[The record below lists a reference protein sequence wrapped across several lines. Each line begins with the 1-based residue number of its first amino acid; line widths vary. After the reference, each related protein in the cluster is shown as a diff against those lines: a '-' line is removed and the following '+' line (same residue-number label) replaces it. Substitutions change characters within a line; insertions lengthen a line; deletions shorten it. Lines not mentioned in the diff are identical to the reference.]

1 MTFTVNGKMFDAV
14 PRPGQCLRTF
24 LRELGWFG
32 VKKGCDAGDC
42 GACTVWLDGKPIH
55 SCLFPAQRI
64 GSHSVT
70 TIEGLAQNGELH
82 PMQAQFLAA
91 QGFQCG
97 FCTAGMIMTAASL
110 SEEAKQELPRVL
122 KGSLCRCT
130 GYRAI
135 EDAILGRRRVEADSP
150 GKSVGRS
157 LANPLGK
164 SIVTGQARYTADVV
178 MDGMLYI
185 KVLRSPHAHA
195 RIKAIRKESA
205 MRVKGVLRVY
215 TWEDVPRR
223 LYSSATHEDFTVDP
237 NDSYM
242 LDNVVRFVGQRIAAV
257 VAESEGAAEEAAGLI
272 EVDYELLPAVLD
284 PEAAMEPEAPA
295 IHGEKGVES
304 RIEYPARN
312 ILRSIHGENGNVE
325 AGFAAADVVY
335 EGEFETH
342 RQQHVHLE
350 THTAISY
357 LTEDDRLHVRTSTQT
372 PFLTKAKLAYLL
384 GLPPAKV
391 HVYTERVG
399 GGFGAKQEVLCE
411 ELCAFA
417 TLDLRR
423 PVKWEF
429 TRSEQFIGATTRH
442 PYKMR
447 VKLGATWDGTLTAM
461 YLRAVSN
468 TGAYGNHGGE
478 VLGHSLNESI
488 ALYRCPN
495 KKADGYAVYTNTVP
509 SGAFRGYGITQT
521 NFGVECAM
529 DELARKLE
537 VDPADLRRKNMI
549 RPGDTVLSIWNGP
562 SDIVIG
568 SYGLE
573 ECLDR
578 TEHALASGRGKVKK
592 EGNDWLEGKGIAISM
607 LDCAPPTEHRSE
619 ARIDLLA
626 DGRYHLAIGSTE
638 FGNGTITVHRQI
650 AATVLG
656 CGVERVLVTN
666 ADTDK
671 SGHDTGTFA
680 STGLVIGG
688 AAVQKAATVLRDQL
702 LQLASRYSGM
712 PLSRCILGDGAL
724 KCEGIA
730 LSLTEI
736 YERATADGIK
746 LNAFRKAYASP
757 RSVSFNVHGFRLAVH
772 RVTGEID
779 ILQSV
784 HAADAGTVM
793 NPLQCKGQIE
803 GGVAQGIG
811 WSMIENM
818 FFDESGAV
826 TNPTLRNYRIPAFA
840 DIPRTEVYFAT
851 TTDTVGPMGSKPMS
865 ESPVNPVAA
874 AMANALADAT
884 GIRFAKL
891 PFTPPRLFEQLRTL
905 QREAETGV
913 AEPGVAGVTGVQEL
927 QNAKLSGVEEGYVA
941 LIEDE

>member
-1 MTFTVNGKMFDAV
+1 MTFTVNGKGFDVA

-55 SCLFPAQRI
+55 SCLYPAQRI

-82 PMQAQFLAA
+82 PMQTQFLAA
-91 QGFQCG
+91 QGYQCG

-110 SEEAKQELPRVL
+110 SEEAKQDLPRVL

-135 EDAILGRRRVEADSP
+135 EESILGQTTVEADSP
-150 GKSVGRS
+150 GQSVGRS

-178 MDGMLYI
+178 MEGMLHI

-195 RIKAIRKESA
+195 RIKAFRKERA
-205 MRVKGVLRVY
+205 MRVKGVHRIY

-223 LYSSATHEDFTVDP
+223 LYSSATHEDFNSDP

-242 LDNVVRFVGQRIAAV
+242 LDDVVRFVGQRVAAV
-257 VAESEGAAEEAAGLI
+257 VAESEAAAEEATSLI
-272 EVDYELLPAVLD
+272 EVDYELLPAISD
-284 PEAAMEPEAPA
+284 PEAAMAPGAPA

-325 AGFAAADVVY
+325 EGFAAADVVY

-357 LTEDDRLHVRTSTQT
+357 LTEDGRLHLRTSTQT

-391 HVYTERVG
+391 HVYAERVG

-447 VKLGATWDGTLTAM
+447 VKLGAKFDGTLTAM
-461 YLRAVSN
+461 YLRAVTN

-495 KKADGYAVYTNTVP
+495 KKADGYSVYTNTVP

-521 NFGVECAM
+521 SFGIECAM

-537 VDPADLRRKNMI
+537 MDPVDLRRKNMI

-573 ECLDR
+573 ECLDL
-578 TEHALASGRGKVKK
+578 TENALASGRGKVKK
-592 EGNDWLEGKGIAISM
+592 EDDDWLEGKGIAISM

-626 DGRYHLAIGSTE
+626 DGRYHLAIGSAE

-702 LQLASRYSGM
+702 LQLASRYTGM
-712 PLSRCILGDGAL
+712 PLSRCILGNGTL
-724 KCEGIA
+724 ECGGSA
-730 LSLTEI
+730 LSLTDI
-736 YERATADGIK
+736 YAAGDRRRHQAERP
-746 LNAFRKAYASP
+746 S
-757 RSVSFNVHGFRLAVH
+757 
-772 RVTGEID
+772 
-779 ILQSV
+779 
-784 HAADAGTVM
+784 
-793 NPLQCKGQIE
+793 
-803 GGVAQGIG
+803 QG
-811 WSMIENM
+811 
-818 FFDESGAV
+818 
-826 TNPTLRNYRIPAFA
+826 LRQ
-840 DIPRTEVYFAT
+840 
-851 TTDTVGPMGSKPMS
+851 
-865 ESPVNPVAA
+865 SPVSLV
-874 AMANALADAT
+874 
-884 GIRFAKL
+884 
-891 PFTPPRLFEQLRTL
+891 
-905 QREAETGV
+905 QRPWIQARG
-913 AEPGVAGVTGVQEL
+913 APG
-927 QNAKLSGVEEGYVA
+927 NRR
-941 LIEDE
+941 D

>member
-1 MTFTVNGKMFDAV
+1 M
-14 PRPGQCLRTF
+14 
-24 LRELGWFG
+24 
-32 VKKGCDAGDC
+32 
-42 GACTVWLDGKPIH
+42 
-55 SCLFPAQRI
+55 
-64 GSHSVT
+64 
-70 TIEGLAQNGELH
+70 LH
-82 PMQAQFLAA
+82 
-91 QGFQCG
+91 
-97 FCTAGMIMTAASL
+97 
-110 SEEAKQELPRVL
+110 
-122 KGSLCRCT
+122 
-130 GYRAI
+130 
-135 EDAILGRRRVEADSP
+135 
-150 GKSVGRS
+150 
-157 LANPLGK
+157 
-164 SIVTGQARYTADVV
+164 
-178 MDGMLYI
+178 I
-185 KVLRSPHAHA
+185 KVLRAPHAHA
-195 RIKAIRKESA
+195 RIQAIHKEKALQVE
-205 MRVKGVLRVY
+205 GVHRVY

-223 LYSSATHEDFTVDP
+223 LYTSATHEDFNVDP

-242 LDNVVRFVGQRIAAV
+242 LDNVVRFIGQRVAAV
-257 VAESEGAAEEAAGLI
+257 VAESEAAAEEGASLI
-272 EVDYELLPAVLD
+272 EVDYEVLPAVFD
-284 PEAAMEPEAPA
+284 PEDAMKPGAPLV
-295 IHGEKGVES
+295 HSDKGVDS
-304 RIEYPARN
+304 RIQHPDRN
-312 ILRSIHGENGNVE
+312 ILREIHGENGNVE
-325 AGFAAADVVY
+325 AGFAAAHVVY
-335 EGEFETH
+335 EGEFETP

-350 THTAISY
+350 THTSISY
-357 LTEDDRLHVRTSTQT
+357 LTEDGRLHLRTSTQT

-384 GLPPAKV
+384 GLFPDKV
-391 HVYTERVG
+391 HVYSERVG
-399 GGFGAKQEVLCE
+399 GGFGAKQEMLCE
-411 ELCAFA
+411 DLCAFA

-447 VKLGATWDGTLTAM
+447 VKLGAKRDGTLTAI

-521 NFGVECAM
+521 SFGVECAM
-529 DELARKLE
+529 DELARKLGT
-537 VDPADLRRKNMI
+537 DPVELRRKNMI

-573 ECLDR
+573 ECLDW
-578 TEHALASGRGKVKK
+578 TEQALAGRRGKVKK
-592 EGNDWLEGKGIAISM
+592 EGDEWLEGKGIAISM

-626 DGRYHLAIGSTE
+626 DGRYHLAIGSAE
-638 FGNGTITVHRQI
+638 FGNGTLTVHRQI

-688 AAVQKAATVLRDQL
+688 AAVEKAATVLRDQL
-702 LQLASRYSGM
+702 RHLAARYAGR
-712 PLSRCILGDGAL
+712 PANCCTLGDGIVDCHGVAL
-724 KCEGIA
+724 P
-730 LSLTEI
+730 LTEI
-736 YERATADGIK
+736 YERATSDGVK

-757 RSVSFNVHGFRLAVH
+757 RSVSFNVQGFRIAVN
-772 RVTGEID
+772 RMTGEID

-793 NPLQCKGQIE
+793 NPLQCTGQVE

-811 WSMIENM
+811 WAMIENM
-818 FFDESGAV
+818 IIDSQGAV
-826 TNPTLRNYRIPAFA
+826 TNPVLRNYRIPAFA
-840 DIPRTEVYFAT
+840 DIPRTEVYFAA
-851 TTDTVGPMGSKPMS
+851 TTDSVGPMGAKPMS

-874 AMANALADAT
+874 AMANALTDAI

-891 PFTPPRLFEQLRTL
+891 PFTPPRLFEQMRFL
-905 QREAETGV
+905 QAATPTTTPLPLAFV
-913 AEPGVAGVTGVQEL
+913 
-927 QNAKLSGVEEGYVA
+927 S
-941 LIEDE
+941 

>member
-1 MTFTVNGKMFDAV
+1 MRDLTLGSPEKGTYAAHSSLFRNCTPMTFNVDGKKVDAA

-55 SCLFPAQRI
+55 SCLFPAQRV
-64 GSHSVT
+64 GGHSVT

-91 QGFQCG
+91 QGYQCG

-110 SEEAKQELPRVL
+110 SEETKKELPRAL

-135 EDAILGRRRVEADSP
+135 EDSILGVTRVEADSP
-150 GKSVGRS
+150 GQSVGRS
-157 LANPLGK
+157 LANPLGQ

-178 MDGMLYI
+178 MEGMLHI
-185 KVLRSPHAHA
+185 KVLRSPHPHA
-195 RIKAIRKESA
+195 RIHAIRKASA
-205 MRVKGVLRVY
+205 LQVKGVHRVY

-223 LYSSATHEDFTVDP
+223 LYSSATHQDFNVDP

-242 LDNVVRFVGQRIAAV
+242 LDNVVRFIGQRVAAV
-257 VAESEGAAEEAAGLI
+257 VAESEGAAEEAVGLI

-284 PEAAMEPEAPA
+284 PELAMQPGAPVL
-295 IHGEKGVES
+295 HGEKGVES
-304 RIEYPARN
+304 RIEHPSRN
-312 ILRSIHGENGNVE
+312 ILREIHGENGNVE

-357 LTEDDRLHVRTSTQT
+357 LSEDGRLHLRTSTQT

-384 GLPPAKV
+384 GLAPDKV

-411 ELCAFA
+411 ELCGFA

-429 TRSEQFIGATTRH
+429 TRFEQFVGATTRH

-447 VKLGATWDGTLTAM
+447 VKLGATSEGTLTAI
-461 YLRAVSN
+461 YLRAVAN

-495 KKADGYAVYTNTVP
+495 KKAEGYSVYTNTVP
-509 SGAFRGYGITQT
+509 AGAFRGYGITQT
-521 NFGVECAM
+521 SFGIECAM

-537 VDPADLRRKNMI
+537 MDPVELRRKNMI

-573 ECLDR
+573 ECLDLI
-578 TEHALASGRGKVKK
+578 EHALASGRGKVKQ
-592 EGNDWLEGKGIAISM
+592 EGDEWLEGKGIAISM

-619 ARIDLLA
+619 ARIDLLT
-626 DGRYHLAIGSTE
+626 DGRYHLAIGSAE
-638 FGNGTITVHRQI
+638 FGNGTLTVHRQI

-656 CGVERVLVTN
+656 CGVERVVVTN

-702 LQLASRYSGM
+702 RQLASRYTGRPVSLCL
-712 PLSRCILGDGAL
+712 PGDGAVVCDRIPL
-724 KCEGIA
+724 P
-730 LSLTEI
+730 LTEL
-736 YERATADGIK
+736 YARATADGVK

-757 RSVSFNVHGFRLAVH
+757 RSVSFNVHGFRLAVN

-793 NPLQCKGQIE
+793 NPLQCTGQIE

-818 FFDESGAV
+818 IIDEHGAV
-826 TNPTLRNYRIPAFA
+826 TNPTLRNYRIPALA

-851 TTDTVGPMGSKPMS
+851 TTDTIGPMGAKSMS

-874 AMANALADAT
+874 AMANALTDAT

-891 PFTPPRLFEQLRTL
+891 PFTPPRLFEQMRSL
-905 QREAETGV
+905 QTARPPQLAV
-913 AEPGVAGVTGVQEL
+913 V
-927 QNAKLSGVEEGYVA
+927 
-941 LIEDE
+941 

>member
-1 MTFTVNGKMFDAV
+1 MTFTVNGMTCDAL

-42 GACTVWLDGKPIH
+42 GACTVWLDNQPIH
-55 SCLFPAQRI
+55 SCLFPAQRV

-70 TIEGLAQNGELH
+70 TIEGLAQNGVLH

-91 QGFQCG
+91 QGYQCG

-110 SEEAKQELPRVL
+110 SEEAKKELPRML

-135 EDAILGRRRVEADSP
+135 EDSIFGVTTVEADCP
-150 GKSVGRS
+150 GESVGRS

-164 SIVTGQARYTADVV
+164 SIVTGQARYTADVR
-178 MDGMLYI
+178 MEGMLHI
-185 KVLRSPHAHA
+185 KVLRSPHPHA
-195 RIKAIRKESA
+195 RIQAIGKQKALQ
-205 MRVKGVLRVY
+205 VKGVHRVY

-223 LYSSATHEDFTVDP
+223 LYSSATHEDFNVDP
-237 NDSYM
+237 SDTYM
-242 LDNVVRFVGQRIAAV
+242 LDNVVRFVGQRVAAV
-257 VAESEGAAEEAAGLI
+257 VAESEAAAEEAVDLI
-272 EVDYELLPAVLD
+272 EVDYELLPAVFD
-284 PEAAMEPEAPA
+284 PEEAMEPGAPVLHA
-295 IHGEKGVES
+295 AKGVES
-304 RIEYPARN
+304 RIEHPGRN
-312 ILRSIHGENGNVE
+312 ILREIHGENGNVE
-325 AGFAAADVVY
+325 AGFAAADFVY
-335 EGEFETH
+335 EGEFETS

-357 LTEDDRLHVRTSTQT
+357 LTEDGRLHLRTSTQT

-384 GLPPAKV
+384 GLSPDRV
-391 HVYTERVG
+391 HVYTARVG

-423 PVKWEF
+423 PVKWEL

-447 VKLGATWDGTLTAM
+447 VKLGAKKEGTLTAI

-521 NFGVECAM
+521 SFGIECAV
-529 DELARKLE
+529 DELARKMGM
-537 VDPADLRRKNMI
+537 DPVELRRKNMI
-549 RPGDTVLSIWNGP
+549 RPGDTVLSVWSGP

-573 ECLDR
+573 ECLDL
-578 TEHALASGRGKVKK
+578 TEHALASGRGKAKP
-592 EGNDWLEGKGIAISM
+592 EGDEWLEGKGIAISM

-626 DGRYHLAIGSTE
+626 DGRYHLAIGSAE

-656 CGVERVLVTN
+656 CGVDRVLMTN

-702 LQLASRYSGM
+702 RQLASRYTGM
-712 PLSRCILGDGAL
+712 PLKHCILGNSAVVCDATT
-724 KCEGIA
+724 

-736 YERATADGIK
+736 YQRATGDGVR

-757 RSVSFNVHGFRLAVH
+757 RSVSFNVHGFRLAVN
-772 RVTGEID
+772 RITGEID

-793 NPLQCKGQIE
+793 NPLQCTGQVE
-803 GGVAQGIG
+803 GGVAQGLG
-811 WSMIENM
+811 WSMIEDFLM
-818 FFDESGAV
+818 DEHGRV
-826 TNPTLRNYRIPAFA
+826 TNPTLRNYRIPAFS

-851 TTDTVGPMGSKPMS
+851 TTDTIGPMGAKPMS
-865 ESPVNPVAA
+865 ESPINPVAA
-874 AMANALADAT
+874 AMANALTDAT

-891 PFTPPRLFEQLRTL
+891 PFTPPRLFEQLRSAGF
-905 QREAETGV
+905 AEV
-913 AEPGVAGVTGVQEL
+913 LEL
-927 QNAKLSGVEEGYVA
+927 QKESAVRYEVSKA
-941 LIEDE
+941 

>member
-1 MTFTVNGKMFDAV
+1 MTFTVNGKGFDVA

-55 SCLFPAQRI
+55 SCLFPARRI

-82 PMQAQFLAA
+82 PMQTQFLAA
-91 QGFQCG
+91 QGYQCG

-110 SEEAKQELPRVL
+110 SEEAKQDLPRVL

-135 EDAILGRRRVEADSP
+135 EDSILGRTTVEADSP
-150 GKSVGRS
+150 GQSVGRS

-178 MDGMLYI
+178 MEGMLHI
-185 KVLRSPHAHA
+185 NVLRSPHAHA
-195 RIKAIRKESA
+195 RIKAFRKESA
-205 MRVKGVLRVY
+205 MRVKGVHRIY

-223 LYSSATHEDFTVDP
+223 LYTSATHEDFNVDP

-242 LDNVVRFVGQRIAAV
+242 LDDVVRFVGQRVAAV
-257 VAESEGAAEEAAGLI
+257 VAESEAAAEEATSLI
-272 EVDYELLPAVLD
+272 EVDYDLLPAILD
-284 PEAAMEPEAPA
+284 PEAAMAPGAPA

-304 RIEYPARN
+304 RIEYPDRN

-357 LTEDDRLHVRTSTQT
+357 LTEDGRLHLRTSTQT

-447 VKLGATWDGTLTAM
+447 VKLGAKYDGTLTAM
-461 YLRAVSN
+461 YLRAVTN

-495 KKADGYAVYTNTVP
+495 KKADGYSVYTNTVP

-521 NFGVECAM
+521 SFGIECAI
-529 DELARKLE
+529 DELARKLDM
-537 VDPADLRRKNMI
+537 DPVDLRRKNMI
-549 RPGDTVLSIWNGP
+549 RPGDTVLTIWNGP

-573 ECLDR
+573 ECLSL
-578 TEHALASGRGKVKK
+578 TEQALASGRGKVKK
-592 EGNDWLEGKGIAISM
+592 EDDDWLEGKGIAISM

-626 DGRYHLAIGSTE
+626 DGRYHLAIGSAE

-656 CGVERVLVTN
+656 CGVERVLMTN

-702 LQLASRYSGM
+702 VQLASRYTGI
-712 PLSRCILGDGAL
+712 PLSQCILGNGTL
-724 KCEGIA
+724 ECGGSA
-730 LSLTEI
+730 LSLTKI

-793 NPLQCKGQIE
+793 NPLQCTGQIE

-818 FFDESGAV
+818 FFDERGAV

-851 TTDTVGPMGSKPMS
+851 TTDTVGPMGAKPMS
-865 ESPVNPVAA
+865 ESPINPVAA

-891 PFTPPRLFEQLRTL
+891 PFTPPRLFEQLKTRSS
-905 QREAETGV
+905 GV
-913 AEPGVAGVTGVQEL
+913 AEPEVAGVQEL
-927 QNAKLSGVEEGYVA
+927 QELQNAQLSGVK
-941 LIEDE
+941 EDLA

>member
-1 MTFTVNGKMFDAV
+1 MTFTVNGKMFDAA

-24 LRELGWFG
+24 LRELGWLG

-64 GSHSVT
+64 SSHSVT

-82 PMQAQFLAA
+82 PMQTQFLAA
-91 QGFQCG
+91 QGYQCG

-135 EDAILGRRRVEADSP
+135 EDAILGRTRVEADSP

-178 MDGMLYI
+178 MEGMLHI

-195 RIKAIRKESA
+195 RIKAFRKESA
-205 MRVKGVLRVY
+205 MRVRGVHRVY

-223 LYSSATHEDFTVDP
+223 LYTSATHEDFNVDP

-242 LDNVVRFVGQRIAAV
+242 LDNVVRFVGQRVAAV
-257 VAESEGAAEEAAGLI
+257 VAESEGAAEEATDLI
-272 EVDYELLPAVLD
+272 EVDYELLPTVLD
-284 PEAAMEPEAPA
+284 PEAAMAPGAPA

-304 RIEYPARN
+304 RIEYPGRN

-357 LTEDDRLHVRTSTQT
+357 LTEDGRLHLRTSTQT

-417 TLDLRR
+417 TLDLGR

-447 VKLGATWDGTLTAM
+447 VKLGAKWDGTLTAM
-461 YLRAVSN
+461 YLRAVAN

-495 KKADGYAVYTNTVP
+495 KKADGYSVYTNTVP
-509 SGAFRGYGITQT
+509 SGAFRGYGTTQT
-521 NFGVECAM
+521 SFGVECAM

-537 VDPADLRRKNMI
+537 MDPVDLRRKNMI

-573 ECLDR
+573 ECLDW
-578 TEHALASGRGKVKK
+578 TEQALASGRGKVKK
-592 EGNDWLEGKGIAISM
+592 EGDDWLEGKGIAISM

-626 DGRYHLAIGSTE
+626 DGRYHLAIGSAE

-702 LQLASRYSGM
+702 LQLASRCTGM

-724 KCEGIA
+724 ECGGSA
-730 LSLTEI
+730 LLLKEI
-736 YERATADGIK
+736 YERASGDGIK

-757 RSVSFNVHGFRLAVH
+757 RSVSFNVHGFRLAVN

-779 ILQSV
+779 ILQCV

-793 NPLQCKGQIE
+793 NPLQCTGQIE

-818 FFDESGAV
+818 FFDEQGAV

-840 DIPRTEVYFAT
+840 DIPPMEVYFAK
-851 TTDTVGPMGSKPMS
+851 TTDTVGPMGAKPMS

-891 PFTPPRLFEQLRTL
+891 PFTPPRLFEQLRSL
-905 QREAETGV
+905 QITAPPLLEV
-913 AEPGVAGVTGVQEL
+913 V
-927 QNAKLSGVEEGYVA
+927 S
-941 LIEDE
+941 

>member
-1 MTFTVNGKMFDAV
+1 MTFTVNGKLFYAA

-32 VKKGCDAGDC
+32 VKKGCDSGDC

-82 PMQAQFLAA
+82 PMQTQFLAA

-110 SEEAKQELPRVL
+110 SEEAKQELPIVL

-135 EDAILGRRRVEADSP
+135 EDSILGRRSVEADSP
-150 GKSVGRS
+150 GESVGRS
-157 LANPLGK
+157 LANPLGQ
-164 SIVTGQARYTADVV
+164 SIVTGQARYTGDVV
-178 MDGMLYI
+178 MEGMLYI

-195 RIKAIRKESA
+195 CIKAIRKESA
-205 MRVKGVLRVY
+205 MGVKGVHRVY

-223 LYSSATHEDFTVDP
+223 LYSSATHEDFNVDP
-237 NDSYM
+237 GDSYM
-242 LDNVVRFVGQRIAAV
+242 LDNVVRFLGQRVAAV
-257 VAESEGAAEEAAGLI
+257 VAESEGAAEEATGLI

-284 PEAAMEPEAPA
+284 PEAAMEPGAPA

-304 RIEYPARN
+304 RIEYPGRN

-357 LTEDDRLHVRTSTQT
+357 LTADGRLHVRTSTQT

-447 VKLGATWDGTLTAM
+447 VKLGARWDGTLTAM
-461 YLRAVSN
+461 YMRAVSN

-495 KKADGYAVYTNTVP
+495 KKADGYSVYTNTVP

-537 VDPADLRRKNMI
+537 MDPVDLRRKNMI

-578 TEHALASGRGKVKK
+578 AEHALASGRGKVKK
-592 EGNDWLEGKGIAISM
+592 EGDDWLEGKGIAISM

-619 ARIDLLA
+619 ARIDLLS
-626 DGRYHLAIGSTE
+626 DGRYHLAIGSAE

-656 CGVERVLVTN
+656 CGVERVLVTI

-702 LQLASRYSGM
+702 LQLASRYTGM
-712 PLSRCILGDGAL
+712 PLSRCILGDGTLECGAS
-724 KCEGIA
+724 A

-736 YERATADGIK
+736 YERAAGDGIK
-746 LNAFRKAYASP
+746 LNAVRKAYASP

-818 FFDESGAV
+818 FFDELGGV

-851 TTDTVGPMGSKPMS
+851 TTDTVGPMGAKPMS

-905 QREAETGV
+905 RTRSSGV
-913 AEPGVAGVTGVQEL
+913 GEPGVAGVQEL
-927 QNAKLSGVEEGYVA
+927 QSAKLPGVVEGYLA
-941 LIEDE
+941 LIEDK

>member
-1 MTFTVNGKMFDAV
+1 MKWITNYFRRFWIPKQRWN
-14 PRPGQCLRTF
+14 
-24 LRELGWFG
+24 RE
-32 VKKGCDAGDC
+32 
-42 GACTVWLDGKPIH
+42 
-55 SCLFPAQRI
+55 
-64 GSHSVT
+64 
-70 TIEGLAQNGELH
+70 
-82 PMQAQFLAA
+82 
-91 QGFQCG
+91 
-97 FCTAGMIMTAASL
+97 
-110 SEEAKQELPRVL
+110 
-122 KGSLCRCT
+122 
-130 GYRAI
+130 
-135 EDAILGRRRVEADSP
+135 
-150 GKSVGRS
+150 
-157 LANPLGK
+157 
-164 SIVTGQARYTADVV
+164 
-178 MDGMLYI
+178 
-185 KVLRSPHAHA
+185 
-195 RIKAIRKESA
+195 
-205 MRVKGVLRVY
+205 
-215 TWEDVPRR
+215 RR
-223 LYSSATHEDFTVDP
+223 L
-237 NDSYM
+237 
-242 LDNVVRFVGQRIAAV
+242 
-257 VAESEGAAEEAAGLI
+257 
-272 EVDYELLPAVLD
+272 
-284 PEAAMEPEAPA
+284 

-304 RIEYPARN
+304 RIEYPGRN
-312 ILRSIHGENGNVE
+312 ILRAIHGENGNVE
-325 AGFAAADVVY
+325 AGFGAADVVY

-357 LTEDDRLHVRTSTQT
+357 LTEDGRLHVRTSTQT

-384 GLPPAKV
+384 ELPAAKV
-391 HVYTERVG
+391 HIYSERVG

-411 ELCAFA
+411 ELCALA

-447 VKLGATWDGTLTAM
+447 VKLGAKWDGTLTAM
-461 YLRAVSN
+461 YLRAVAN

-495 KKADGYAVYTNTVP
+495 KKADGYSVYTNTVP

-521 NFGVECAM
+521 SFGIECAM

-537 VDPADLRRKNMI
+537 MDPVDLRRKNMI

-573 ECLDR
+573 ECLDL
-578 TEHALASGRGKVKK
+578 TERALTSGRGKIKK
-592 EGNDWLEGKGIAISM
+592 EDDHWLEGKGIAISM

-626 DGRYHLAIGSTE
+626 DGRYHLAIGSAE

-650 AATVLG
+650 AATIFG
-656 CGVERVLVTN
+656 CGVERVLMTN

-702 LQLASRYSGM
+702 VQLASRYTGM
-712 PLSRCILGDGAL
+712 PLSRCILGNGAL
-724 KCEGIA
+724 ECGGSA

-793 NPLQCKGQIE
+793 NPLQCTGQIE

-818 FFDESGAV
+818 FFDDRGAV

-851 TTDTVGPMGSKPMS
+851 TTDTVGPMGAKPMS
-865 ESPVNPVAA
+865 ESPINPVAA

-884 GIRFAKL
+884 GIRFAIL
-891 PFTPPRLFEQLRTL
+891 PFTPPRLFEKLRS
-905 QREAETGV
+905 QNCRSSGVTGV
-913 AEPGVAGVTGVQEL
+913 AECGTLWCKGGLLT
-927 QNAKLSGVEEGYVA
+927 
-941 LIEDE
+941 

>member
-1 MTFTVNGKMFDAV
+1 MTFTVNGKPFDTA
-14 PRPGQCLRTF
+14 PWPGQCLRTF

-42 GACTVWLDGKPIH
+42 GACTVWLDGQPIH
-55 SCLFPAQRI
+55 SCLFPAQRV
-64 GSHSVT
+64 GGHSVT

-91 QGFQCG
+91 QGYQCG
-97 FCTAGMIMTAASL
+97 FCTAGMIMTAATL
-110 SEEAKQELPRVL
+110 SEEAKKELPRVL

-135 EDAILGRRRVEADSP
+135 EDSIRGVTKVEADCP

-157 LANPLGK
+157 LANPLGQ
-164 SIVTGQARYTADVV
+164 SIVTGQARYTADVW
-178 MDGMLYI
+178 MEGMLHI
-185 KVLRSPHAHA
+185 KVLRAPHAHA
-195 RIKAIRKESA
+195 RIQAIHKEKALQ
-205 MRVKGVLRVY
+205 VKGVHRVY

-223 LYSSATHEDFTVDP
+223 LYTSATHEDFNVDP

-242 LDNVVRFVGQRIAAV
+242 LDNVVRFIGQRVAAV
-257 VAESEGAAEEAAGLI
+257 VAESEAAAEEGASLI
-272 EVDYELLPAVLD
+272 EVDYEVLPVVFD
-284 PEAAMEPEAPA
+284 PEDAMKPGAPLV
-295 IHGEKGVES
+295 HGDKGVDS
-304 RIEYPARN
+304 RIQHPGRN
-312 ILRSIHGENGNVE
+312 ILREIHGENGNVE
-325 AGFAAADVVY
+325 AGFAAAHVVY

-350 THTAISY
+350 THTSISY
-357 LTEDDRLHVRTSTQT
+357 LTEDGRLHLRTSTQT

-384 GLPPAKV
+384 GLFPDKV

-399 GGFGAKQEVLCE
+399 GGFGAKQEMLCE
-411 ELCAFA
+411 DLCAFA

-429 TRSEQFIGATTRH
+429 TRSEQFISATTRH

-447 VKLGATWDGTLTAM
+447 VKLGAKRDGTLTAI

-521 NFGVECAM
+521 SFGIECAM
-529 DELARKLE
+529 DELARKLGT
-537 VDPADLRRKNMI
+537 DPVELRRKNMI

-573 ECLDR
+573 ECLDW
-578 TEHALASGRGKVKK
+578 TEQALASRRGKVKK
-592 EGNDWLEGKGIAISM
+592 EGGEWLEGKGIAISM

-626 DGRYHLAIGSTE
+626 DGRYHLAIGSAE
-638 FGNGTITVHRQI
+638 FGNGTLTVHRQI

-688 AAVQKAATVLRDQL
+688 AAVEKAATVLRDQL
-702 LQLASRYSGM
+702 RHLAARYAGR
-712 PLSRCILGDGAL
+712 PANCCTLGDGIVDCHGVAL
-724 KCEGIA
+724 P
-730 LSLTEI
+730 LTEI
-736 YERATADGIK
+736 YERATSDGVK

-757 RSVSFNVHGFRLAVH
+757 RSVSFNVQGFRIAVN
-772 RVTGEID
+772 RITGEID

-793 NPLQCKGQIE
+793 NPLQCTGQLE

-811 WSMIENM
+811 WAMIENM
-818 FFDESGAV
+818 IIDSQGAV
-826 TNPTLRNYRIPAFA
+826 TNPVLRNYRIPAFA
-840 DIPRTEVYFAT
+840 DIPRTEIYFAA
-851 TTDTVGPMGSKPMS
+851 TTDSVGPMGAKPMS

-891 PFTPPRLFEQLRTL
+891 PFTPPRLFEQMRFLQAATPTL
-905 QREAETGV
+905 TPLPLAFV
-913 AEPGVAGVTGVQEL
+913 
-927 QNAKLSGVEEGYVA
+927 S
-941 LIEDE
+941 

>member
-1 MTFTVNGKMFDAV
+1 MTFTVNGKVFDAA
-14 PRPGQCLRTF
+14 PRSGQCLRTF
-24 LRELGWFG
+24 LRELGWLG

-64 GSHSVT
+64 SSHSVT

-82 PMQAQFLAA
+82 PMQTQFLAA
-91 QGFQCG
+91 QGYQCG

-135 EDAILGRRRVEADSP
+135 EDSILGRTRVEADSP

-164 SIVTGQARYTADVV
+164 SIVTGQARYTADVA
-178 MDGMLYI
+178 MEGMLHI
-185 KVLRSPHAHA
+185 KVLRSPYAHA

-205 MRVKGVLRVY
+205 MRVKGVHRVY

-223 LYSSATHEDFTVDP
+223 LYTSATHEDFNVDP

-242 LDNVVRFVGQRIAAV
+242 LDNVVRFVGQRVAAV
-257 VAESEGAAEEAAGLI
+257 VAESEAAAEEATGLI

-284 PEAAMEPEAPA
+284 PEAAMEPGAPLV
-295 IHGEKGVES
+295 HGEKGVES
-304 RIEYPARN
+304 RIEYPGRN
-312 ILRSIHGENGNVE
+312 ILRAIHGENGNVE
-325 AGFAAADVVY
+325 EGFGGADVVY

-357 LTEDDRLHVRTSTQT
+357 LTEDGRLHLRTSTQT

-447 VKLGATWDGTLTAM
+447 VKLGAKWDGTLTAM
-461 YLRAVSN
+461 YLRAVAN

-495 KKADGYAVYTNTVP
+495 KKADGYSVYTNTVP

-521 NFGVECAM
+521 SFGIECAM

-537 VDPADLRRKNMI
+537 MDPVDLRRKNMI
-549 RPGDTVLSIWNGP
+549 RPGDTVLSIWSGP

-578 TEHALASGRGKVKK
+578 TEHALASGRGKAKK
-592 EGNDWLEGKGIAISM
+592 EGADWMEGKGIAISM

-619 ARIDLLA
+619 ARIDLLE
-626 DGRYHLAIGSTE
+626 DGRYHLAIGSAE
-638 FGNGTITVHRQI
+638 FGNGTVTVHRQI

-702 LQLASRYSGM
+702 LQLASRYTGV

-724 KCEGIA
+724 ECGA
-730 LSLTEI
+730 SVLSLTEI
-736 YERATADGIK
+736 YGRATGDGIK

-793 NPLQCKGQIE
+793 NPLQCTGQIE

-818 FFDESGAV
+818 FFDERGAV

-851 TTDTVGPMGSKPMS
+851 TTDTVGPMGAKSMS

-891 PFTPPRLFEQLRTL
+891 PFTPPRLFEEMRTL
-905 QREAETGV
+905 QMASQ
-913 AEPGVAGVTGVQEL
+913 PL
-927 QNAKLSGVEEGYVA
+927 VEVVS
-941 LIEDE
+941 

>member
-1 MTFTVNGKMFDAV
+1 MTFTVNGKPLDAA
-14 PRPGQCLRTF
+14 PWPGQCLRTF

-42 GACTVWLDGKPIH
+42 GACTVWLDGQPIH
-55 SCLFPAQRI
+55 SCLFPAQRV
-64 GSHSVT
+64 GGHSVT

-91 QGFQCG
+91 QGYQCG
-97 FCTAGMIMTAASL
+97 FCTAGMIMTAATL
-110 SEEAKQELPRVL
+110 SEAAKKELPRVL

-135 EDAILGRRRVEADSP
+135 EDSIHGLTKVESDCP

-157 LANPLGK
+157 LANPLGR
-164 SIVTGQARYTADVV
+164 SIVTGQARYTADVW
-178 MDGMLYI
+178 MEGLLHI

-195 RIKAIRKESA
+195 RIKAISKEKA
-205 MRVKGVLRVY
+205 LQVAGVHRVY

-223 LYSSATHEDFTVDP
+223 LYTSATHEDFNVDP
-237 NDSYM
+237 NDSYL
-242 LDNVVRFVGQRIAAV
+242 LDNVVRFIGQRVAAV
-257 VAESEGAAEEAAGLI
+257 VAESEAAAEEGTGLI
-272 EVDYELLPAVLD
+272 EVDYEVLPPVFD
-284 PEAAMEPEAPA
+284 PEEAMKPGAPLV
-295 IHGEKGVES
+295 HGDKGVDS
-304 RIEYPARN
+304 RIQHPRRN
-312 ILRSIHGENGNVE
+312 ILREIHGENGNVE
-325 AGFAAADVVY
+325 AGFAAAHVVY

-350 THTAISY
+350 THTSISY
-357 LTEDDRLHVRTSTQT
+357 LTEDGRLHLRTSTQT

-384 GLPPAKV
+384 GLVPDQV

-399 GGFGAKQEVLCE
+399 GGFGAKQEMLCE
-411 ELCAFA
+411 DLCAFA

-429 TRSEQFIGATTRH
+429 TRSEQFIAATTRH

-447 VKLGATWDGTLTAM
+447 VKLGAKRDGTLSAM
-461 YLRAVSN
+461 YLRAISN

-495 KKADGYAVYTNTVP
+495 KKADGYAVYTHTVP

-521 NFGVECAM
+521 SFGIECAI
-529 DELARKLE
+529 DELARKLSM
-537 VDPADLRRKNMI
+537 DPVELRRKNMI
-549 RPGDTVLSIWNGP
+549 RPGDTILSIWNGP

-573 ECLDR
+573 ECLDW
-578 TEHALASGRGKVKK
+578 TEQALGSRRGKVKK
-592 EGNDWLEGKGIAISM
+592 EGDEWLEGKGIAISM

-626 DGRYHLAIGSTE
+626 DGRYHLAIGSAE
-638 FGNGTITVHRQI
+638 FGNGTLTVHRQI

-688 AAVQKAATVLRDQL
+688 AAVQKAATVLKDQL
-702 LQLASRYSGM
+702 VHLASRYAGRPASH
-712 PLSRCILGDGAL
+712 CILGDGTVDCDGAAL
-724 KCEGIA
+724 P
-730 LSLTEI
+730 LTEI
-736 YERATADGIK
+736 YERATSDGVK

-757 RSVSFNVHGFRLAVH
+757 RSVSFNVQGFRIAVN
-772 RVTGEID
+772 RITGEID

-793 NPLQCKGQIE
+793 NPLQCTGQVE

-811 WSMIENM
+811 WAMIENM
-818 FFDESGAV
+818 IMDSRGAV

-840 DIPRTEVYFAT
+840 DIPRTEVYFAV
-851 TTDTVGPMGSKPMS
+851 TTDTVGPMGAKPMS

-874 AMANALADAT
+874 AMANALTDAT
-884 GIRFAKL
+884 GIRFARL
-891 PFTPPRLFEQLRTL
+891 PFTPPRLFEQMRFL
-905 QREAETGV
+905 QTAAPAPAPLAFV
-913 AEPGVAGVTGVQEL
+913 
-927 QNAKLSGVEEGYVA
+927 S
-941 LIEDE
+941 

>member
-1 MTFTVNGKMFDAV
+1 MTFTVNGMTCDAV

-42 GACTVWLDGKPIH
+42 GACTVWLDNKPIH
-55 SCLFPAQRI
+55 SCLFPAQRV

-70 TIEGLAQNGELH
+70 TIEGLAQNGVLH

-91 QGFQCG
+91 QGYQCG

-110 SEEAKQELPRVL
+110 SEEAKKELPRML

-135 EDAILGRRRVEADSP
+135 EDSIFGVTTVEADCP
-150 GKSVGRS
+150 GESVGRS

-164 SIVTGQARYTADVV
+164 SIVTGQARYTADVR
-178 MDGMLYI
+178 MEGMLHI
-185 KVLRSPHAHA
+185 KVLRSPHPHA
-195 RIKAIRKESA
+195 RIQAIGKQKALQ
-205 MRVKGVLRVY
+205 VKGVHRVY

-223 LYSSATHEDFTVDP
+223 LYSSATHEDFNVDP
-237 NDSYM
+237 SDTYM
-242 LDNVVRFVGQRIAAV
+242 LDNVVRFVGQRVAAV
-257 VAESEGAAEEAAGLI
+257 VAESEAAAEEAVDLI
-272 EVDYELLPAVLD
+272 EVDYELLPAVFD
-284 PEAAMEPEAPA
+284 PEEAMEPGAPVLHA
-295 IHGEKGVES
+295 AKGVES
-304 RIEYPARN
+304 RIEHPGRN
-312 ILRSIHGENGNVE
+312 ILREIHGENGNVE

-335 EGEFETH
+335 EGEFETS

-357 LTEDDRLHVRTSTQT
+357 LTEDGRLHLRTSTQT

-384 GLPPAKV
+384 GLSPDRV
-391 HVYTERVG
+391 HVYTARVG

-423 PVKWEF
+423 PVKWEL

-447 VKLGATWDGTLTAM
+447 VKLGAKKEGTLTAI

-521 NFGVECAM
+521 SFGIECAV
-529 DELARKLE
+529 DELARKMGM
-537 VDPADLRRKNMI
+537 DPVELRRKNMI
-549 RPGDTVLSIWNGP
+549 RPGDTVLSIWSGP

-573 ECLDR
+573 ECLDL
-578 TEHALASGRGKVKK
+578 TEHALASGRGKAKP
-592 EGNDWLEGKGIAISM
+592 EGDEWLEGKGIAISM

-626 DGRYHLAIGSTE
+626 DGRYHLAIGSAE

-656 CGVERVLVTN
+656 CGVERVLMTN

-702 LQLASRYSGM
+702 RQLASRYTGM
-712 PLSRCILGDGAL
+712 PLKHCILGNSAVVCDATT
-724 KCEGIA
+724 

-736 YERATADGIK
+736 YQRATGDGVR

-757 RSVSFNVHGFRLAVH
+757 RSVSFNVHGFRLAVN
-772 RVTGEID
+772 RITGEID

-793 NPLQCKGQIE
+793 NPLQCTGQVE
-803 GGVAQGIG
+803 GGVAQGLG
-811 WSMIENM
+811 WSMIENFLM
-818 FFDESGAV
+818 DEHGRV
-826 TNPTLRNYRIPAFA
+826 TNPTLRNYRIPAFS

-851 TTDTVGPMGSKPMS
+851 TTDTIGPMGAKPMS
-865 ESPVNPVAA
+865 ESPINPVAA
-874 AMANALADAT
+874 AMANALTDAT

-891 PFTPPRLFEQLRTL
+891 PFTPPRLFEQLRSAGF
-905 QREAETGV
+905 AEV
-913 AEPGVAGVTGVQEL
+913 LEL
-927 QNAKLSGVEEGYVA
+927 QKESAVRYEVSKA
-941 LIEDE
+941 

>member
-1 MTFTVNGKMFDAV
+1 MTFTVNGKPFDAA
-14 PRPGQCLRTF
+14 PWPGQCLRTF

-42 GACTVWLDGKPIH
+42 GACTVWLDGQPIH
-55 SCLFPAQRI
+55 SCLFPAQRV
-64 GSHSVT
+64 GGHAVT

-82 PMQAQFLAA
+82 PMQTQFLAA
-91 QGFQCG
+91 QGYQCG
-97 FCTAGMIMTAASL
+97 FCTAGMIMTAATL
-110 SEEAKQELPRVL
+110 SEAAKKELPRVL

-135 EDAILGRRRVEADSP
+135 EDSIRGVTKVEPDCP

-157 LANPLGK
+157 LANPLGQ
-164 SIVTGQARYTADVV
+164 SIVTGLARYTADVW
-178 MDGMLYI
+178 MEGMLHI

-195 RIKAIRKESA
+195 CIKAIRKEEA
-205 MRVKGVLRVY
+205 LRVKGVHRVY

-223 LYSSATHEDFTVDP
+223 LYTSATHEDFYVDP

-242 LDNVVRFVGQRIAAV
+242 LDNVVRFIGQRVAAV
-257 VAESEGAAEEAAGLI
+257 VAESEAAAEEGASLI
-272 EVDYELLPAVLD
+272 EVDYEVLPAVFD
-284 PEAAMEPEAPA
+284 PEEAMKPGAPLV
-295 IHGEKGVES
+295 HGDKGVDS
-304 RIEYPARN
+304 RIQHPSRN
-312 ILRSIHGENGNVE
+312 ILREIHGENGNVE
-325 AGFAAADVVY
+325 AGFAAAHVVY

-350 THTAISY
+350 THTSIAF
-357 LTEDDRLHVRTSTQT
+357 LTEDGRLHLRTSTQT

-384 GLPPAKV
+384 GLFPDKV

-399 GGFGAKQEVLCE
+399 GGFGAKQEMLCE
-411 ELCAFA
+411 DLCAFA
-417 TLDLRR
+417 ALDLRR

-429 TRSEQFIGATTRH
+429 TRSEQFISATTRH

-447 VKLGATWDGTLTAM
+447 VKLGAKRDGTLTAI

-521 NFGVECAM
+521 SFGIECAV
-529 DELARKLE
+529 DELARKLGT
-537 VDPADLRRKNMI
+537 DPVELRRKNMI
-549 RPGDTVLSIWNGP
+549 RSGDTVLSIWSGP

-573 ECLDR
+573 ECLDW
-578 TEHALASGRGKVKK
+578 TEQALASRRGKVKK
-592 EGNDWLEGKGIAISM
+592 EGDEWLEGKGIAISM

-626 DGRYHLAIGSTE
+626 DGRYHLAIGSAE
-638 FGNGTITVHRQI
+638 FGNGTLTVHRQI

-656 CGVERVLVTN
+656 CGVERILVTN

-688 AAVQKAATVLRDQL
+688 AAVEKAATVLRDQL
-702 LQLASRYSGM
+702 RHLAARYAGR
-712 PLSRCILGDGAL
+712 PANCCILGDGIVDCRGAAL
-724 KCEGIA
+724 P
-730 LSLTEI
+730 LTEI
-736 YERATADGIK
+736 YERATSDGIK
-746 LNAFRKAYASP
+746 LNALRKAYASP
-757 RSVSFNVHGFRLAVH
+757 RSVSFNVQGFRIAVN
-772 RVTGEID
+772 RITGEID

-793 NPLQCKGQIE
+793 NPLQCTGQVE
-803 GGVAQGIG
+803 GGIAQGIG
-811 WSMIENM
+811 WAMIENM
-818 FFDESGAV
+818 IIDSHGAV
-826 TNPTLRNYRIPAFA
+826 TNPILRNYRIPAFA
-840 DIPRTEVYFAT
+840 DIPRTEVYFAA
-851 TTDTVGPMGSKPMS
+851 TTDSVGPMGAKPMS

-874 AMANALADAT
+874 AMANALTDAT

-891 PFTPPRLFEQLRTL
+891 PFTPPRLFEQMLFL
-905 QREAETGV
+905 QPATSTTTPLPLAFV
-913 AEPGVAGVTGVQEL
+913 
-927 QNAKLSGVEEGYVA
+927 S
-941 LIEDE
+941 

>member
-1 MTFTVNGKMFDAV
+1 MRTLALKRFGKKKRCKSKVSIASIPGKTFRADST
-14 PRPGQCLRTF
+14 
-24 LRELGWFG
+24 
-32 VKKGCDAGDC
+32 
-42 GACTVWLDGKPIH
+42 
-55 SCLFPAQRI
+55 
-64 GSHSVT
+64 
-70 TIEGLAQNGELH
+70 
-82 PMQAQFLAA
+82 AA
-91 QGFQCG
+91 RLMKIS
-97 FCTAGMIMTAASL
+97 TSIPMTATCSTTLSGLSAS
-110 SEEAKQELPRVL
+110 ELPPW
-122 KGSLCRCT
+122 
-130 GYRAI
+130 
-135 EDAILGRRRVEADSP
+135 SP
-150 GKSVGRS
+150 
-157 LANPLGK
+157 
-164 SIVTGQARYTADVV
+164 
-178 MDGMLYI
+178 
-185 KVLRSPHAHA
+185 
-195 RIKAIRKESA
+195 
-205 MRVKGVLRVY
+205 RVKP
-215 TWEDVPRR
+215 PRKK
-223 LYSSATHEDFTVDP
+223 AT
-237 NDSYM
+237 
-242 LDNVVRFVGQRIAAV
+242 
-257 VAESEGAAEEAAGLI
+257 GLI
-272 EVDYELLPAVLD
+272 EVDYELLPAVFD
-284 PEAAMEPEAPA
+284 PEEAMKPGAPV
-295 IHGEKGVES
+295 IHGDKGVES
-304 RIEYPARN
+304 RIQHPSRN
-312 ILRSIHGENGNVE
+312 ILREIHGENGNVE

-357 LTEDDRLHVRTSTQT
+357 LTEDGRLHLRTSTQT

-384 GLPPAKV
+384 GLYPDKV

-399 GGFGAKQEVLCE
+399 GGFGAKQEMLCE

-447 VKLGATWDGTLTAM
+447 VKLGAKREGTLTAI
-461 YLRAVSN
+461 YLRVVSN

-521 NFGVECAM
+521 SFGIECAM

-537 VDPADLRRKNMI
+537 MDPVEFRRKNMI

-573 ECLDR
+573 ECLDW
-578 TEHALASGRGKVKK
+578 TEHALASGRGKVKR
-592 EGNDWLEGKGIAISM
+592 EGDEWLEGKGIAISM

-626 DGRYHLAIGSTE
+626 DGRYHLAIGSAE

-680 STGLVIGG
+680 STGLIIGG

-702 LQLASRYSGM
+702 RHLASRYTGM
-712 PLSRCILGDGAL
+712 PVKHCILGDGTVDCDGTAL
-724 KCEGIA
+724 P
-730 LSLTEI
+730 LTEI
-736 YERATADGIK
+736 YQRATGDGVK

-757 RSVSFNVHGFRLAVH
+757 RSVSFNVHGFRLAVN

-793 NPLQCKGQIE
+793 NPLQCTGQVE

-818 FFDESGAV
+818 IIDEHGAV

-840 DIPRTEVYFAT
+840 DIPRTEVYFAN
-851 TTDTVGPMGSKPMS
+851 TTDTVGPMGAKPMS

-874 AMANALADAT
+874 AMANALTDAT

-891 PFTPPRLFEQLRTL
+891 PFTPPRLFEQMRSLQTATATATCSRPLTNMSRTQNEL
-905 QREAETGV
+905 PASNGQTFQKNRS
-913 AEPGVAGVTGVQEL
+913 AGDLCLEYP
-927 QNAKLSGVEEGYVA
+927 K
-941 LIEDE
+941 

>member
-1 MTFTVNGKMFDAV
+1 MKFTVNGEMFDAA

-64 GSHSVT
+64 ASHSVT

-82 PMQAQFLAA
+82 PMQTQFLAA
-91 QGFQCG
+91 QGYQCG

-110 SEEAKQELPRVL
+110 SEEAKRELPRVL

-135 EDAILGRRRVEADSP
+135 EDSILGRTRVEADSP

-157 LANPLGK
+157 LANPLGQ
-164 SIVTGQARYTADVV
+164 SIVTGQARYTADVA
-178 MDGMLYI
+178 MEGMLHI

-195 RIKAIRKESA
+195 RIKAFRKESA
-205 MRVKGVLRVY
+205 MRVEGVRRVY

-223 LYSSATHEDFTVDP
+223 LYSSATHEDFNVDP
-237 NDSYM
+237 SDSYM
-242 LDNVVRFVGQRIAAV
+242 LDNVVRFIGQRVAAV
-257 VAESEGAAEEAAGLI
+257 VAESEAAAEEATDLI

-284 PEAAMEPEAPA
+284 PEAAMEPDAPA

-312 ILRSIHGENGNVE
+312 ILRAIHGENGNVE
-325 AGFAAADVVY
+325 EGYTAADVIY

-357 LTEDDRLHVRTSTQT
+357 LTEDGRLHLRTSTQT

-429 TRSEQFIGATTRH
+429 TRSEQFIGATVRH

-447 VKLGATWDGTLTAM
+447 VKLGARWDGTLTAM
-461 YLRAVSN
+461 YLRAVAN

-495 KKADGYAVYTNTVP
+495 KKADGYSVYTNTVP

-521 NFGVECAM
+521 SFGIECAM
-529 DELARKLE
+529 DGLARKLE
-537 VDPADLRRKNMI
+537 MDPVDLRRKNMI

-592 EGNDWLEGKGIAISM
+592 GGDDWLEGKGIAISM

-626 DGRYHLAIGSTE
+626 DGRYHLAIGSAE

-702 LQLASRYSGM
+702 LQLASRYSGI
-712 PLSRCILGDGAL
+712 PVSHCILGDGAL
-724 KCEGIA
+724 ECGA
-730 LSLTEI
+730 STLPLTEI
-736 YERATADGIK
+736 YERATGDGIK

-826 TNPTLRNYRIPAFA
+826 INPTLRNYRIPAFA
-840 DIPRTEVYFAT
+840 DMPRTEVYFAT

-891 PFTPPRLFEQLRTL
+891 PFTPPRLFEQLRAL
-905 QREAETGV
+905 QREAE
-913 AEPGVAGVTGVQEL
+913 TGVQEL
-927 QNAKLSGVEEGYVA
+927 QNAKVSGAEGA
-941 LIEDE
+941 LA

>member
-1 MTFTVNGKMFDAV
+1 MTFTVNGKLFYAA

-32 VKKGCDAGDC
+32 VKKGCDSGDC

-82 PMQAQFLAA
+82 PMQTQFLAA

-135 EDAILGRRRVEADSP
+135 EDSILGRRSVEADSP
-150 GKSVGRS
+150 GESVGRS
-157 LANPLGK
+157 LANPLGQ
-164 SIVTGQARYTADVV
+164 SIVTGQARYTGDVV
-178 MDGMLYI
+178 MEGMLYI

-195 RIKAIRKESA
+195 CIKAIRKESA
-205 MRVKGVLRVY
+205 MGVKGVHRVY

-223 LYSSATHEDFTVDP
+223 LYSSATHEDFNVDP
-237 NDSYM
+237 GDSYM
-242 LDNVVRFVGQRIAAV
+242 LDNVVRFLGQRVAAV
-257 VAESEGAAEEAAGLI
+257 VAESEGAAEEATGLI

-284 PEAAMEPEAPA
+284 PDAAMEPGAPA

-304 RIEYPARN
+304 RIEYPGRN

-357 LTEDDRLHVRTSTQT
+357 LTADGRLHVRTSTQT

-391 HVYTERVG
+391 HVYTERIG

-447 VKLGATWDGTLTAM
+447 VKLGARWDGTLTAM

-495 KKADGYAVYTNTVP
+495 KKADGYSVYTNTVP

-537 VDPADLRRKNMI
+537 MDPVDLRRKNMI

-578 TEHALASGRGKVKK
+578 AEHALASGRGKVKK
-592 EGNDWLEGKGIAISM
+592 EGDDWLEGKGIAISM

-619 ARIDLLA
+619 ARIDLLS
-626 DGRYHLAIGSTE
+626 DGRYHLAIGSAE

-656 CGVERVLVTN
+656 CGVERVLVTI

-702 LQLASRYSGM
+702 LQLASRYTGM
-712 PLSRCILGDGAL
+712 PLSRCILGDGTLECGAS
-724 KCEGIA
+724 A

-736 YERATADGIK
+736 YERAAGDGIK
-746 LNAFRKAYASP
+746 LNAVRKAYASP

-818 FFDESGAV
+818 FFDELGGV

-851 TTDTVGPMGSKPMS
+851 TTDTVGPMGAKPMS

-905 QREAETGV
+905 RTRSSGV
-913 AEPGVAGVTGVQEL
+913 GEPGVAGVQEL
-927 QNAKLSGVEEGYVA
+927 QSAKLPGVVEGYLA
-941 LIEDE
+941 LIEDK

>member
-1 MTFTVNGKMFDAV
+1 MTFTVNGKSFDAL

-24 LRELGWFG
+24 LRQLGWFG

-42 GACTVWLDGKPIH
+42 GACTVWLDGLPIH
-55 SCLFPAQRI
+55 SCLFPAQRV

-70 TIEGLAQNGELH
+70 TIEGLAQNGNLD

-91 QGFQCG
+91 QGYQCG
-97 FCTAGMIMTAASL
+97 FCTAGMIMTAAAL
-110 SEEAKQELPRVL
+110 SEEAKKDLPRVL

-135 EDAILGRRRVEADSP
+135 KDSILGVTRVEADCP
-150 GKSVGRS
+150 GTSVGRS
-157 LANPLGK
+157 LANPLGE

-178 MDGMLYI
+178 MDGMLHL

-195 RIKAIRKESA
+195 QIKAIRKEKA
-205 MRVKGVLRVY
+205 LQVKGVHRVY
-215 TWEDVPRR
+215 TWEDLPRR
-223 LYSSATHEDFTVDP
+223 LYSSATHEDFNVDP
-237 NDSYM
+237 SDSYM
-242 LDNVVRFVGQRIAAV
+242 LDNVVRFIGQRIVAA
-257 VAESEGAAEEAAGLI
+257 VAESEAAAEEAISLV
-272 EVDYELLPAVLD
+272 EVDYQLLPAVFD
-284 PEAAMEPEAPA
+284 PEEAMKPGAPL
-295 IHGEKGVES
+295 IHGDKGVES
-304 RIEYPARN
+304 RIEHPSRN
-312 ILRSIHGENGNVE
+312 ILREIHGENGNVE
-325 AGFAAADVVY
+325 KGFAAADIIY

-357 LTEDDRLHVRTSTQT
+357 LTEDGRLHLRTSTQT

-384 GLPPAKV
+384 RIHPDKV

-417 TLDLRR
+417 TMDLRR
-423 PVKWEF
+423 PVIWEF
-429 TRSEQFIGATTRH
+429 TRAEQFRGATTRH
-442 PYKMR
+442 PFKMR
-447 VKLGATWDGTLTAM
+447 VKLGAKREGTLTAI
-461 YLRAVSN
+461 YLRVVSN

-495 KKADGYAVYTNTVP
+495 KKADGFAVYTNTVP

-521 NFGVECAM
+521 SFGIECAI
-529 DELARKLE
+529 DQLARKLE
-537 VDPADLRRKNMI
+537 MDPVDLRRKNMI
-549 RPGDTVLSIWNGP
+549 RPDDTILSIWSGP

-578 TEHALASGRGKVKK
+578 TEHALVSGGGKLKK
-592 EGNDWLEGKGIAISM
+592 EGDEWLEGKGIAISM

-626 DGRYHLAIGSTE
+626 DGQYHLAIGSAE
-638 FGNGTITVHRQI
+638 FGNGTLTVHRQI

-656 CGVERVLVTN
+656 CGVARILVTN

-688 AAVQKAATVLRDQL
+688 AAVQKAAIVLGDQL
-702 LQLASRYSGM
+702 RQLASRYSGM
-712 PLSRCILGDGAL
+712 PTKQCTLGDGAVDCQGTTL
-724 KCEGIA
+724 A
-730 LSLTEI
+730 LTEI
-736 YERATADGIK
+736 FERAAGDGVK
-746 LNAFRKAYASP
+746 LNAFRKAYATP
-757 RSVSFNVHGFRLAVH
+757 RSVSFNVHGFRLAVN
-772 RVTGEID
+772 RMTGEID

-793 NPLQCKGQIE
+793 NPLQCTGQVE
-803 GGVAQGIG
+803 GGIAQGIG
-811 WSMIENM
+811 WAMIEDM
-818 FFDESGAV
+818 IIDERGAV

-840 DIPRTEVYFAT
+840 DIPTSEIYFAA
-851 TTDTVGPMGSKPMS
+851 TTDSVGPMGAKPMS

-874 AMANALADAT
+874 AMANALYDAT
-884 GIRFAKL
+884 GICFAKL
-891 PFTPPRLFEQLRTL
+891 PFTAPRLFEQMHALR
-905 QREAETGV
+905 R
-913 AEPGVAGVTGVQEL
+913 
-927 QNAKLSGVEEGYVA
+927 SA
-941 LIEDE
+941 LPLLVGS

>member
-1 MTFTVNGKMFDAV
+1 MTFTVNGKGFDVA

-55 SCLFPAQRI
+55 SCLFPARRI

-82 PMQAQFLAA
+82 PMQTQFLAA
-91 QGFQCG
+91 QGYQCG

-110 SEEAKQELPRVL
+110 SKEAKQDLPRVL

-135 EDAILGRRRVEADSP
+135 ENSILGQTTVEADSP
-150 GKSVGRS
+150 GQSVGRS

-178 MDGMLYI
+178 MEGMLHI

-195 RIKAIRKESA
+195 RIKAFRKERA
-205 MRVKGVLRVY
+205 MRVKGVHRIY

-223 LYSSATHEDFTVDP
+223 LYTSATHEDFNVDP

-242 LDNVVRFVGQRIAAV
+242 LDDVVRFVGQRVAAV
-257 VAESEGAAEEAAGLI
+257 VAESEAAAEEATSLI
-272 EVDYELLPAVLD
+272 EVDYDLLPAILD
-284 PEAAMEPEAPA
+284 PEAAMAPGAPA

-304 RIEYPARN
+304 RIEYPDRN

-357 LTEDDRLHVRTSTQT
+357 LTEDGRLHLRTSTQT

-447 VKLGATWDGTLTAM
+447 VKLGAKYDGTLTAM
-461 YLRAVSN
+461 YLRAVTN

-495 KKADGYAVYTNTVP
+495 KKADGYSVYTNTVP

-521 NFGVECAM
+521 SFGIECAI
-529 DELARKLE
+529 DELARKLDM
-537 VDPADLRRKNMI
+537 DPVDLRRKNMI

-562 SDIVIG
+562 SDIAIG

-573 ECLDR
+573 ECLDL
-578 TEHALASGRGKVKK
+578 TERALASGRGKVKK
-592 EGNDWLEGKGIAISM
+592 EDDDWLEGKGIAISM

-626 DGRYHLAIGSTE
+626 DGRYHLAIGSAE

-656 CGVERVLVTN
+656 CGVERVLMTN

-702 LQLASRYSGM
+702 VQLASRYTGI
-712 PLSRCILGDGAL
+712 PLSRCILGNGTL
-724 KCEGIA
+724 ECGGSA

-772 RVTGEID
+772 RETGEID

-793 NPLQCKGQIE
+793 NPLQCTGQIE

-818 FFDESGAV
+818 FFDERGAV

-851 TTDTVGPMGSKPMS
+851 TTDTVGPMGAKPMS
-865 ESPVNPVAA
+865 ESPINPVAA

-891 PFTPPRLFEQLRTL
+891 PFTPPRLFEQLKTRSS
-905 QREAETGV
+905 GV
-913 AEPGVAGVTGVQEL
+913 AEWICGYPGR
-927 QNAKLSGVEEGYVA
+927 
-941 LIEDE
+941 

>member
-1 MTFTVNGKMFDAV
+1 MTFSVNGKRFDAA

-24 LRELGWFG
+24 LRDLGWFG

-55 SCLFPAQRI
+55 SCLFPAQRV
-64 GSHSVT
+64 GGHSVT
-70 TIEGLAQNGELH
+70 SIEGLAQNGELH

-91 QGFQCG
+91 QGYQCG
-97 FCTAGMIMTAASL
+97 FCVAGMIMTAASL
-110 SEEAKQELPRVL
+110 SEEAKKELPRVL
-122 KGSLCRCT
+122 KGNLCRCT

-135 EDAILGRRRVEADSP
+135 EDAIRGVTKVEADCP
-150 GKSVGRS
+150 GASVGRS
-157 LANPLGK
+157 LANPFGK
-164 SIVTGQARYTADVV
+164 SIVTGEARYTADVM
-178 MDGMLYI
+178 MDGMLHI

-195 RIKAIRKESA
+195 RIKAIRKGKA
-205 MRVKGVLRVY
+205 LKVNGVHRVY

-223 LYSSATHEDFTVDP
+223 LYSSATHEDFIVDP
-237 NDSYM
+237 NDCYI
-242 LDNVVRFVGQRIAAV
+242 LDDVVRFVGQRVAAV
-257 VAESEGAAEEAAGLI
+257 VAESEAAAEEATGLI
-272 EVDYELLPAVLD
+272 EVDYELLPSVLD
-284 PEAAMEPEAPA
+284 PDEAMKPGAPA
-295 IHGEKGVES
+295 IHGEKDVES
-304 RIEYPARN
+304 RIEHPSRN
-312 ILRSIHGENGNVE
+312 ILREIHGESGNVE
-325 AGFAAADVVY
+325 AGFAAADVIY

-357 LTEDDRLHVRTSTQT
+357 LTEDGRLHLRTGTQT
-372 PFLTKAKLAYLL
+372 PFLTKEKLAYLL
-384 GLPPAKV
+384 GLDPRKV
-391 HVYTERVG
+391 HVYSERVG
-399 GGFGAKQEVLCE
+399 GGFGARQEVLCE

-429 TRSEQFIGATTRH
+429 TRSEQFVGATTRH
-442 PYKMR
+442 PFKMR
-447 VKLGATWDGTLTAM
+447 VKLGAKKDGTLTAI
-461 YLRAVSN
+461 YFRAVSN

-509 SGAFRGYGITQT
+509 SGAFRGYGITQSS
-521 NFGVECAM
+521 FGIECAM
-529 DELARKLE
+529 DELARKLGIDP
-537 VDPADLRRKNMI
+537 VDFRRKNMI

-562 SDIVIG
+562 SDIIIG

-573 ECLDR
+573 ECLDL
-578 TEHALASGRGKVKK
+578 TERALASGRGKVKK
-592 EGNDWLEGKGIAISM
+592 EGDEWLEGKGFAISM

-619 ARIDLLA
+619 ARIDLLP
-626 DGRYHLAIGSTE
+626 GGKYQLAIGSVE

-656 CGVERVLVTN
+656 CGAERVLVAN

-671 SGHDTGTFA
+671 SGYDTGTFG

-688 AAVQKAATVLRDQL
+688 AAVQKAATVLKYQL
-702 LQLASRYSGM
+702 QHLASRYARM
-712 PLSRCILGDGAL
+712 PVKHCVLRDGAVDCAGTL
-724 KCEGIA
+724 
-730 LSLTEI
+730 LPLTEI
-736 YERATADGIK
+736 YDRANADGVK

-757 RSVSFNVHGFRLAVH
+757 RSVSFNVHGFRLAVN

-779 ILQSV
+779 VLQSV

-793 NPLQCKGQIE
+793 NPLQCTGQVE

-818 FFDESGAV
+818 IIDEHGAV
-826 TNPTLRNYRIPAFA
+826 TNPTLRNYQIPAFA
-840 DIPRTEVYFAT
+840 DIPHTEVYFAT
-851 TTDTVGPMGSKPMS
+851 TTDSVGPMGAKSMS

-874 AMANALADAT
+874 ALANALADAT

-891 PFTPPRLFEQLRTL
+891 PFTPPRLFQEMRSRQ
-905 QREAETGV
+905 
-913 AEPGVAGVTGVQEL
+913 VTANSAPAV
-927 QNAKLSGVEEGYVA
+927 LS
-941 LIEDE
+941 

>member
-1 MTFTVNGKMFDAV
+1 MTFTVNGKTFDAA
-14 PRPGQCLRTF
+14 PRPGQCLRTL
-24 LRELGWFG
+24 LRDLGWFG
-32 VKKGCDAGDC
+32 VKKGCDTGDC

-55 SCLFPAQRI
+55 SCLFPAQRV

-91 QGFQCG
+91 QGYQCG
-97 FCTAGMIMTAASL
+97 FCAAGMIMTAASL
-110 SEEAKQELPRVL
+110 SEEAKKELPQML

-135 EDAILGRRRVEADSP
+135 EDSILGVTSVEADCP
-150 GKSVGRS
+150 GESVGRS

-178 MDGMLYI
+178 MEGMLHI

-195 RIKAIRKESA
+195 RIRGIRKEKA
-205 MRVKGVLRVY
+205 LQVKGVHRVY

-223 LYSSATHEDFTVDP
+223 LYTSATHEDFDVDP

-242 LDNVVRFVGQRIAAV
+242 LDNVVRFIGQRVAAV
-257 VAESEGAAEEAAGLI
+257 VAESEAAAEEATCLI

-284 PEAAMEPEAPA
+284 PEEAMKPGAPA
-295 IHGEKGVES
+295 IHGDKSVES
-304 RIEYPARN
+304 RIEHPSRN
-312 ILRSIHGENGNVE
+312 ILREIHGENGNVE

-335 EGEFETH
+335 DGEFETH

-357 LTEDDRLHVRTSTQT
+357 LTEDGRLHLRTSTQT

-384 GLPPAKV
+384 GLHPDKV
-391 HVYTERVG
+391 HVYAERVG
-399 GGFGAKQEVLCE
+399 GGFGAKQEMLCE

-447 VKLGATWDGTLTAM
+447 VKLGAKREGTLTAI

-509 SGAFRGYGITQT
+509 SGAFRGYGITQSG
-521 NFGVECAM
+521 FGIECAM
-529 DELARKLE
+529 DELARKLKM
-537 VDPADLRRKNMI
+537 DPVELRRKNMI
-549 RPGDTVLSIWNGP
+549 RPGDTILSIWNDP

-573 ECLDR
+573 ECLDW

-592 EGNDWLEGKGIAISM
+592 EGDEWLEGKGIAISM

-626 DGRYHLAIGSTE
+626 DGRYHLAIGSAE
-638 FGNGTITVHRQI
+638 FGNGTLTVHRQI

-656 CGVERVLVTN
+656 CSVERVLVTN

-702 LQLASRYSGM
+702 RHLASRYTGM
-712 PLSRCILGDGAL
+712 PVKHCIVGDGSVDCDGTAL
-724 KCEGIA
+724 PLA
-730 LSLTEI
+730 EI
-736 YERATADGIK
+736 HERATGDGVK
-746 LNAFRKAYASP
+746 LNAFRKAYATP
-757 RSVSFNVHGFRLAVH
+757 RSVSFNVHGFRLAVN

-793 NPLQCKGQIE
+793 NPLQCAGQVE

-818 FFDESGAV
+818 IINEHGAV

-851 TTDTVGPMGSKPMS
+851 TTDTVGPMGAKPMS

-874 AMANALADAT
+874 AMANALTDAT

-891 PFTPPRLFEQLRTL
+891 PFTPPRLFEQMRSL
-905 QREAETGV
+905 QRATPPSLAV
-913 AEPGVAGVTGVQEL
+913 V
-927 QNAKLSGVEEGYVA
+927 S
-941 LIEDE
+941 

>member
-1 MTFTVNGKMFDAV
+1 
-14 PRPGQCLRTF
+14 
-24 LRELGWFG
+24 
-32 VKKGCDAGDC
+32 
-42 GACTVWLDGKPIH
+42 
-55 SCLFPAQRI
+55 
-64 GSHSVT
+64 
-70 TIEGLAQNGELH
+70 
-82 PMQAQFLAA
+82 
-91 QGFQCG
+91 
-97 FCTAGMIMTAASL
+97 MTAATL
-110 SEEAKQELPRVL
+110 SEEAKKELPLVL

-135 EDAILGRRRVEADSP
+135 EDSIIGVARVEADCP

-157 LANPLGK
+157 LANPLGP
-164 SIVTGQARYTADVV
+164 SIVTGQARYTADVR
-178 MDGMLYI
+178 MEGMLHI

-195 RIKAIRKESA
+195 RIKAIRKEKA
-205 MRVKGVLRVY
+205 LQVAGVHRVY

-223 LYSSATHEDFTVDP
+223 LYTSATHEDFNVDP
-237 NDSYM
+237 NDTYM
-242 LDNVVRFVGQRIAAV
+242 LDNVVRFSGQRVAAV
-257 VAESEGAAEEAAGLI
+257 VAESEAAAEEGTSLI
-272 EVDYELLPAVLD
+272 EIDYELLPAVFD
-284 PEAAMEPEAPA
+284 PEEAMKPGAPLV
-295 IHGEKGVES
+295 HGDKGVDS
-304 RIEYPARN
+304 RIQHPSRN
-312 ILRSIHGENGNVE
+312 ILREIHGENGNVE
-325 AGFAAADVVY
+325 AGLSAAHVVY

-350 THTAISY
+350 THTSISH
-357 LTEDDRLHVRTSTQT
+357 LTEDGRLHLRTSTQT

-384 GLPPAKV
+384 GLFPDRV

-399 GGFGAKQEVLCE
+399 GGFGAKQEMLCE
-411 ELCAFA
+411 DLCAFA
-417 TLDLRR
+417 ALDLCR
-423 PVKWEF
+423 PVKWEL

-447 VKLGATWDGTLTAM
+447 VKLGAKRDGTLTAI

-495 KKADGYAVYTNTVP
+495 KKADGYAIYTHTVP
-509 SGAFRGYGITQT
+509 AGAFRGYGITQT
-521 NFGVECAM
+521 SFGIECAM
-529 DELARKLE
+529 DELARKLDM
-537 VDPADLRRKNMI
+537 DPVELRRKNMI

-573 ECLDR
+573 ECLDW
-578 TEHALASGRGKVKK
+578 TEQALASRRGKVKK
-592 EGNDWLEGKGIAISM
+592 EGDEWLEGKGIAISM

-626 DGRYHLAIGSTE
+626 DGRYHLAIGSAE
-638 FGNGTITVHRQI
+638 FGNGTLTVHRQI

-656 CGVERVLVTN
+656 CGVERILVTN

-702 LQLASRYSGM
+702 RHLASRYAGR
-712 PLSRCILGDGAL
+712 PANHCIFGDGTVDCDGAAL
-724 KCEGIA
+724 P
-730 LSLTEI
+730 LTEI
-736 YERATADGIK
+736 YERATSEGVK

-757 RSVSFNVHGFRLAVH
+757 RSVSFNVQGFRIAVN

-793 NPLQCKGQIE
+793 NPLQCTGQIE
-803 GGVAQGIG
+803 GGIAQGIG
-811 WSMIENM
+811 WAMIENM
-818 FFDESGAV
+818 IIDPQGAV
-826 TNPTLRNYRIPAFA
+826 ANPILRNYRIPAFA
-840 DIPRTEVYFAT
+840 DIPRTEVYFAA
-851 TTDTVGPMGSKPMS
+851 TTDTVGPMGAKPMS

-874 AMANALADAT
+874 ALANALTDAT

-891 PFTPPRLFEQLRTL
+891 PFTPPRLFEEMHFLQTETRTP
-905 QREAETGV
+905 T
-913 AEPGVAGVTGVQEL
+913 P
-927 QNAKLSGVEEGYVA
+927 LSLAFVS
-941 LIEDE
+941 

>member
-1 MTFTVNGKMFDAV
+1 MIFTVNEKMFDAA
-14 PRPGQCLRTF
+14 PLPGQCLRTF

-42 GACTVWLDGKPIH
+42 GACTVWLDGRPIH

-82 PMQAQFLAA
+82 PMQTQFLAA
-91 QGFQCG
+91 QGYQCG

-135 EDAILGRRRVEADSP
+135 EDSILGHTRVEADSP

-178 MDGMLYI
+178 MEGMLHI

-195 RIKAIRKESA
+195 RIKAFRKERA
-205 MRVKGVLRVY
+205 MRVKGVHRVY

-223 LYSSATHEDFTVDP
+223 LYTSATHEDFNVDP

-242 LDNVVRFVGQRIAAV
+242 LDDVVRFIGQRVAAV
-257 VAESEGAAEEAAGLI
+257 VAESEAAAEEATGLI

-284 PEAAMEPEAPA
+284 PEAAMELGAPL

-304 RIEYPARN
+304 RIEYPGRN
-312 ILRSIHGENGNVE
+312 ILRAIHGENGNAE
-325 AGFAAADVVY
+325 AGFGAADIVY

-350 THTAISY
+350 NHTAISY
-357 LTEDDRLHVRTSTQT
+357 LTEDGRLHVRTSTQT

-384 GLPPAKV
+384 GLAPAQV

-417 TLDLRR
+417 TLDLGR

-447 VKLGATWDGTLTAM
+447 VKLGAKWDGTLTAM
-461 YLRAVSN
+461 YLRAVVN

-495 KKADGYAVYTNTVP
+495 KKADGYSVYTNTVP
-509 SGAFRGYGITQT
+509 SGAFRGYGISQT
-521 NFGVECAM
+521 SFGIECAM
-529 DELARKLE
+529 DELARRLE
-537 VDPADLRRKNMI
+537 MDPVDLRRKNMI
-549 RPGDTVLSIWNGP
+549 RPGDTVLSIWSGP
-562 SDIVIG
+562 SDVVIG

-573 ECLDR
+573 ECLDL
-578 TEHALASGRGKVKK
+578 TEQALTSGRGKVKK
-592 EGNDWLEGKGIAISM
+592 EGDHWLEGKGIAISM

-626 DGRYHLAIGSTE
+626 DGRYHLSIGSAE

-650 AATVLG
+650 AATLLG

-702 LQLASRYSGM
+702 LQLASRYTGV
-712 PLSRCILGDGAL
+712 PLSRCILGN
-724 KCEGIA
+724 GILECGEST
-730 LSLTEI
+730 LSLTEL
-736 YERATADGIK
+736 YERATGEGVK

-793 NPLQCKGQIE
+793 NPLQCTGQIE

-818 FFDESGAV
+818 FFDERGEV
-826 TNPTLRNYRIPAFA
+826 TNPTLRNYRIPSFA
-840 DIPRTEVYFAT
+840 DVPRTEVYFAT
-851 TTDTVGPMGSKPMS
+851 TTDTVGPMGAKPMS

-891 PFTPPRLFEQLRTL
+891 PFTPPRLFEQLRTS
-905 QREAETGV
+905 QREAGPV
-913 AEPGVAGVTGVQEL
+913 LAVVSA
-927 QNAKLSGVEEGYVA
+927 
-941 LIEDE
+941 

>member
-1 MTFTVNGKMFDAV
+1 MTFTVNGKTFDAA
-14 PRPGQCLRTF
+14 PRAGQCLRTF

-55 SCLFPAQRI
+55 SCLFPAQRV
-64 GSHSVT
+64 GHHSVT
-70 TIEGLAQNGELH
+70 TIEGLAQNGKLH
-82 PMQAQFLAA
+82 PMQTQFLAA
-91 QGFQCG
+91 QGYQCG

-110 SEEAKQELPRVL
+110 SEEAKKELPRVL
-122 KGSLCRCT
+122 KGNLCRCT

-135 EDAILGRRRVEADSP
+135 EDSILGVTSVEADRP
-150 GKSVGRS
+150 GESVGRS

-164 SIVTGQARYTADVV
+164 SIVTGLARYTADVA
-178 MDGMLYI
+178 MEGMLHI
-185 KVLRSPHAHA
+185 KVLRSSQAHA
-195 RIKAIRKESA
+195 RVKAIRKEKA
-205 MRVKGVLRVY
+205 LQVEGVHRVY

-223 LYSSATHEDFTVDP
+223 LYTTATHEDFNVDP
-237 NDSYM
+237 NDHYM
-242 LDNVVRFVGQRIAAV
+242 LDNVVRFIGQRVAAV
-257 VAESEGAAEEAAGLI
+257 VAESEAAAEEATDLI
-272 EVDYELLPAVLD
+272 EVEYELLPAAFD
-284 PEAAMEPEAPA
+284 PEEAMQPGAPV

-304 RIEYPARN
+304 RIEHPSRN
-312 ILRSIHGENGNVE
+312 ILREIHGQNGNVE
-325 AGFAAADVVY
+325 AGFAAAEVVY

-357 LTEDDRLHVRTSTQT
+357 LTEDGRLHLRTSTQT

-384 GLPPAKV
+384 GLPPDKV

-399 GGFGAKQEVLCE
+399 GGFGAKQEMLCE

-423 PVKWEF
+423 PVKWEL

-447 VKLGATWDGTLTAM
+447 VKLGATRKGILTAI

-509 SGAFRGYGITQT
+509 AGAFRGYGITQSS
-521 NFGVECAM
+521 FGIECAM

-537 VDPADLRRKNMI
+537 MDPVELRRKNMI

-573 ECLDR
+573 ECLDQ
-578 TEHALASGRGKVKK
+578 TEYALASGRGKVKK
-592 EGNDWLEGKGIAISM
+592 EGEEWLEGKGIAISM
-607 LDCAPPTEHRSE
+607 LDSAPPTEHRSE

-626 DGRYHLAIGSTE
+626 DSRYHLAIGSAE
-638 FGNGTITVHRQI
+638 FGNGTLTVHRQI

-656 CGVERVLVTN
+656 CLVERVLVTN

-688 AAVQKAATVLRDQL
+688 AAVQKAAIVLRDQL
-702 LQLASRYSGM
+702 RHLASRYTGT
-712 PLSRCILGDGAL
+712 PVKRCVLGDGAVD
-724 KCEGIA
+724 CNGTA
-730 LSLTEI
+730 LPLTEV
-736 YERATADGIK
+736 YQRATADGVK
-746 LNAFRKAYASP
+746 LNALRKAYASP
-757 RSVSFNVHGFRLAVH
+757 RSVSFNVHGFRLAVN
-772 RVTGEID
+772 RITGEID

-793 NPLQCKGQIE
+793 NPLQCRGQVE

-818 FFDESGAV
+818 IMDEHGAV

-840 DIPRTEVYFAT
+840 DIPRTEVYFAN
-851 TTDTVGPMGSKPMS
+851 TTDTVGPMGAKPMS

-874 AMANALADAT
+874 AMANALTDAT

-891 PFTPPRLFEQLRTL
+891 PFTPPRLFEQMRSL
-905 QREAETGV
+905 QAVRLPRLAV
-913 AEPGVAGVTGVQEL
+913 VR
-927 QNAKLSGVEEGYVA
+927 
-941 LIEDE
+941 

>member
-1 MTFTVNGKMFDAV
+1 MTFIVNGKTLDAE

-55 SCLFPAQRI
+55 SCLFPAQRV

-91 QGFQCG
+91 QGYQCG

-110 SEEAKQELPRVL
+110 SEEAKKELPQVL

-135 EDAILGRRRVEADSP
+135 EDSILGVKRVEADCP
-150 GKSVGRS
+150 GQSVGKS

-164 SIVTGQARYTADVV
+164 SFVTGKARYSADVR
-178 MDGMLYI
+178 MEGMLHI

-195 RIKAIRKESA
+195 RIKAIGKEKA
-205 MRVKGVLRVY
+205 LQVNGVHRVY

-223 LYSSATHEDFTVDP
+223 LYTSATHEDFNVDP
-237 NDSYM
+237 NDTYI
-242 LDNVVRFVGQRIAAV
+242 LDNVVRFIGQRVAAV
-257 VAESEGAAEEAAGLI
+257 VAETEAAAEEATELI
-272 EVDYELLPAVLD
+272 EVDYELLPAVFD
-284 PEAAMEPEAPA
+284 PEEAMKPGAPV
-295 IHGEKGVES
+295 IHGDKGIES
-304 RIEYPARN
+304 RIEHPNRN
-312 ILRSIHGENGNVE
+312 LLREIHGENGNVE
-325 AGFAAADVVY
+325 AAFAAADVVY

-350 THTAISY
+350 THTAVSY
-357 LTEDDRLHVRTSTQT
+357 LTEDGRLHLRTSTQT
-372 PFLTKAKLAYLL
+372 PFLTKAKLAYLF
-384 GLPPAKV
+384 GLYPDKV

-399 GGFGAKQEVLCE
+399 GGFGAKQEMLCE

-423 PVKWEF
+423 PVIWEF
-429 TRSEQFIGATTRH
+429 TRSEQFIGATARH

-447 VKLGATWDGTLTAM
+447 VKLGAKSDGTLTAI

-495 KKADGYAVYTNTVP
+495 KKADGYVVYTNTVP
-509 SGAFRGYGITQT
+509 SGAFRGYGITQSA
-521 NFGVECAM
+521 FGIECAM

-537 VDPADLRRKNMI
+537 MDPVELRRKNMI

-573 ECLDR
+573 ECLDW
-578 TEHALASGRGKVKK
+578 TEHALAGGSGEVKK
-592 EGNDWLEGKGIAISM
+592 EGDEWLQGKGIAISM
-607 LDCAPPTEHRSE
+607 LDCGPPTEHRSE

-626 DGRYHLAIGSTE
+626 DGRYHLAIGSAE

-656 CGVERVLVTN
+656 CGVERVLLTN

-702 LQLASRYSGM
+702 RHLASRYTGTAVKH
-712 PLSRCILGDGAL
+712 CILGDSAVDCDGTAL
-724 KCEGIA
+724 P
-730 LSLTEI
+730 LTEI
-736 YERATADGIK
+736 YERATRDGVK
-746 LNAFRKAYASP
+746 LNALRKAYASP
-757 RSVSFNVHGFRLAVH
+757 RSVSFNVHGFRLAVN
-772 RVTGEID
+772 RLTGEID

-793 NPLQCKGQIE
+793 NPLQCTGQIE
-803 GGVAQGIG
+803 GAVAQGIG
-811 WSMIENM
+811 WAMIENM
-818 FFDESGAV
+818 IIDERGAV

-851 TTDTVGPMGSKPMS
+851 TTDTIGPMGAKPMS

-891 PFTPPRLFEQLRTL
+891 PFTPPRLFKEMHSL
-905 QREAETGV
+905 QT
-913 AEPGVAGVTGVQEL
+913 
-927 QNAKLSGVEEGYVA
+927 AKSPPLAVVS
-941 LIEDE
+941 

>member
-1 MTFTVNGKMFDAV
+1 MAFTVNGKMFDAA

-82 PMQAQFLAA
+82 PMQTQFLAA
-91 QGFQCG
+91 QGYQCG

-110 SEEAKQELPRVL
+110 SEEAKRELPRVL

-135 EDAILGRRRVEADSP
+135 EDSILGRTRVEADSP

-157 LANPLGK
+157 LANPLGQ

-178 MDGMLYI
+178 MEGMLHI

-205 MRVKGVLRVY
+205 MRVRGVHRVY

-223 LYSSATHEDFTVDP
+223 LYSSATHEDSNVDP
-237 NDSYM
+237 SDSYM
-242 LDNVVRFVGQRIAAV
+242 LDNVVRYIGQRVAAV
-257 VAESEGAAEEAAGLI
+257 VAESEAAAEEATGLI

-284 PEAAMEPEAPA
+284 PEAAMEPGAPV

-304 RIEYPARN
+304 RIEYPGRN
-312 ILRSIHGENGNVE
+312 ILRAIHGENGNVE
-325 AGFAAADVVY
+325 VGFAAADVVY

-357 LTEDDRLHVRTSTQT
+357 LTEDGRLHLRTSTQT

-429 TRSEQFIGATTRH
+429 TRSEQFIGATVRH

-447 VKLGATWDGTLTAM
+447 VKLGAKWDGTLTAM
-461 YLRAVSN
+461 YLRAVVN

-495 KKADGYAVYTNTVP
+495 KKADGYSVYTNTVP
-509 SGAFRGYGITQT
+509 CGAFRGYGITQT
-521 NFGVECAM
+521 SFGIECAV

-537 VDPADLRRKNMI
+537 MDPVDLRRKNMI
-549 RPGDTVLSIWNGP
+549 RPGDTVLSIWSGP
-562 SDIVIG
+562 SDVVIG

-573 ECLDR
+573 ECLDL
-578 TEHALASGRGKVKK
+578 TERALTSGRGKIKK
-592 EGNDWLEGKGIAISM
+592 EGDHWLEGKGIAISM

-626 DGRYHLAIGSTE
+626 DGRYHLAIGSAE

-702 LQLASRYSGM
+702 LQLASRYTGM
-712 PLSRCILGDGAL
+712 PLSCCILGDGAL
-724 KCEGIA
+724 ECGGSA
-730 LSLTEI
+730 LPLAEI
-736 YERATADGIK
+736 YERATGDGIK

-793 NPLQCKGQIE
+793 NPLQCTGQIE

-818 FFDESGAV
+818 LFDDRGAV

-851 TTDTVGPMGSKPMS
+851 TTDTVGPMGAKPMS

-905 QREAETGV
+905 RREV
-913 AEPGVAGVTGVQEL
+913 EPVLAGIS
-927 QNAKLSGVEEGYVA
+927 A
-941 LIEDE
+941 

>member
-1 MTFTVNGKMFDAV
+1 MTFTVNGKTSDAV
-14 PRPGQCLRTF
+14 PRAGQCLRTF

-32 VKKGCDAGDC
+32 VKRGCDAGDC

-55 SCLFPAQRI
+55 SCLFPAQRV
-64 GSHSVT
+64 GNHSVT
-70 TIEGLAQNGELH
+70 TIEGLAQNGKLH
-82 PMQAQFLAA
+82 PMQTQFLAA
-91 QGFQCG
+91 QGYQCG

-110 SEEAKQELPRVL
+110 SEEAKKELPQVL

-130 GYRAI
+130 GYRAV
-135 EDAILGRRRVEADSP
+135 EDSILGVTRVEADRP
-150 GKSVGRS
+150 GESVGRS

-164 SIVTGQARYTADVV
+164 SIVTGLARYTADVV
-178 MDGMLYI
+178 MEGMLHI
-185 KVLRSPHAHA
+185 KVLRSPQAHA
-195 RIKAIRKESA
+195 RIKTIRKEKA
-205 MRVKGVLRVY
+205 LQVKGVHRVY

-223 LYSSATHEDFTVDP
+223 LYTTATHEDFNVDP
-237 NDSYM
+237 NDHYM
-242 LDNVVRFVGQRIAAV
+242 LDNVVRFIGQRVAAV
-257 VAESEGAAEEAAGLI
+257 VAESEAAAEEASDLI
-272 EVDYELLPAVLD
+272 EVDYELLPAVFD
-284 PEAAMEPEAPA
+284 PEEAMQPGAPV
-295 IHGEKGVES
+295 IHGDKGVES
-304 RIEYPARN
+304 RIEHPSRN
-312 ILRSIHGENGNVE
+312 ILREIHGQNGNVV

-357 LTEDDRLHVRTSTQT
+357 LTEDGRLHLRTSTQT

-384 GLPPAKV
+384 GLYPHKV

-399 GGFGAKQEVLCE
+399 GGFGAKQEMLCE

-423 PVKWEF
+423 PVKWEL

-447 VKLGATWDGTLTAM
+447 VKLGATREGILTAI

-509 SGAFRGYGITQT
+509 SGAFRGYGITQSS
-521 NFGVECAM
+521 FGIECAM

-537 VDPADLRRKNMI
+537 MDPVELRRKNMI

-573 ECLDR
+573 ECLDQ
-578 TEHALASGRGKVKK
+578 TEYALASGRGKVKK
-592 EGNDWLEGKGIAISM
+592 EGEEWLEGKGIAISM

-626 DGRYHLAIGSTE
+626 DSRYHLAIGSAE
-638 FGNGTITVHRQI
+638 FGNGTLTVHRQI

-656 CGVERVLVTN
+656 CLVERVLVTN

-702 LQLASRYSGM
+702 RRLASLYTGT
-712 PLSRCILGDGAL
+712 PVKRCILGDGAVD
-724 KCEGIA
+724 CDGTA
-730 LSLTEI
+730 LPLTEI
-736 YERATADGIK
+736 YERATADGVK
-746 LNAFRKAYASP
+746 LNALRKAYASP
-757 RSVSFNVHGFRLAVH
+757 RSVSFNVHGFRLAVN

-793 NPLQCKGQIE
+793 NPLQCRGQVE

-818 FFDESGAV
+818 IMDEHGAV
-826 TNPTLRNYRIPAFA
+826 TNPTLRHYRIPAFA
-840 DIPRTEVYFAT
+840 DIPRTEVYFAN
-851 TTDTVGPMGSKPMS
+851 TTDTVGPMGAKPMS

-874 AMANALADAT
+874 AMANALTDAT

-891 PFTPPRLFEQLRTL
+891 PFTPPRLFEQMRSL
-905 QREAETGV
+905 QT
-913 AEPGVAGVTGVQEL
+913 VTPPRLAV
-927 QNAKLSGVEEGYVA
+927 VR
-941 LIEDE
+941 

>member
-1 MTFTVNGKMFDAV
+1 MTFTVNGKGFDVA

-55 SCLFPAQRI
+55 SCLFPARRI

-82 PMQAQFLAA
+82 PMQTQFLAA
-91 QGFQCG
+91 QGYQCG

-110 SEEAKQELPRVL
+110 SEEAKQDLPRVL

-135 EDAILGRRRVEADSP
+135 ENSILGQTTVEADSP
-150 GKSVGRS
+150 GQSVGRS

-178 MDGMLYI
+178 MEGMLHI

-195 RIKAIRKESA
+195 RIKAFRKERA
-205 MRVKGVLRVY
+205 MRVKGVHRIY

-223 LYSSATHEDFTVDP
+223 LYTSATHEDFNVDP

-242 LDNVVRFVGQRIAAV
+242 LDDVVRFVGQRVAAV
-257 VAESEGAAEEAAGLI
+257 VAESEAAAEEATSLI
-272 EVDYELLPAVLD
+272 EVDYELLPAILD
-284 PEAAMEPEAPA
+284 PEAAMAPGAPA

-304 RIEYPARN
+304 RIEYPDRN

-357 LTEDDRLHVRTSTQT
+357 LTEDGRLHLRTSTQT

-447 VKLGATWDGTLTAM
+447 VKLGAKYDGTLTAM
-461 YLRAVSN
+461 YLRAVTN

-495 KKADGYAVYTNTVP
+495 KKADGYSVYTNTVP

-521 NFGVECAM
+521 SFGIECAI
-529 DELARKLE
+529 DELARKLDM
-537 VDPADLRRKNMI
+537 DPVDLRRKNMI

-573 ECLDR
+573 ECLDL
-578 TEHALASGRGKVKK
+578 TERALASGRGKVKK
-592 EGNDWLEGKGIAISM
+592 EDDDWLEGKGIAISM

-626 DGRYHLAIGSTE
+626 DGRYHLAIGSAE

-650 AATVLG
+650 AATILG
-656 CGVERVLVTN
+656 CGVERVLMTN

-702 LQLASRYSGM
+702 VQLASRYTGI
-712 PLSRCILGDGAL
+712 PLSRCILGNGAL
-724 KCEGIA
+724 ECGGSA

-736 YERATADGIK
+736 YEWATADGIK

-772 RVTGEID
+772 RETGEID

-793 NPLQCKGQIE
+793 NPLQCTGQIE

-818 FFDESGAV
+818 FFDERGAV

-851 TTDTVGPMGSKPMS
+851 TTDTVGPMGAKPMS
-865 ESPVNPVAA
+865 ESPINPVAA

-891 PFTPPRLFEQLRTL
+891 PFTPPRLFEQLKTRSS
-905 QREAETGV
+905 GV
-913 AEPGVAGVTGVQEL
+913 AEWICGYPGR
-927 QNAKLSGVEEGYVA
+927 
-941 LIEDE
+941 

>member
-1 MTFTVNGKMFDAV
+1 MTFTVNGKTFDVV

-24 LRELGWFG
+24 LRELGWLG

-55 SCLFPAQRI
+55 SCLFPAQRV

-91 QGFQCG
+91 QGYQCG
-97 FCTAGMIMTAASL
+97 FCSAGMIMTAASL
-110 SEEAKQELPRVL
+110 SEEAKKELPQVL

-135 EDAILGRRRVEADSP
+135 EDSILGVARVEADCP
-150 GKSVGRS
+150 GESVGRS

-164 SIVTGQARYTADVV
+164 SIVTGLARYTADVA
-178 MDGMLYI
+178 MEGMLHI

-195 RIKAIRKESA
+195 RIKRIRKEQA
-205 MRVKGVLRVY
+205 LQVKGVHRVY

-223 LYSSATHEDFTVDP
+223 LYTSATHEDFKVDP
-237 NDSYM
+237 DDSYM
-242 LDNVVRFVGQRIAAV
+242 LDNVVRFIGQRVAAV
-257 VAESEGAAEEAAGLI
+257 VAESEAAAEEAASQV
-272 EVDYELLPAVLD
+272 EVDYELLPAVFD
-284 PEAAMEPEAPA
+284 PEEAMKPGAPV

-304 RIEYPARN
+304 RIEHPSRN
-312 ILRSIHGENGNVE
+312 ILREIHGENGNVE
-325 AGFAAADVVY
+325 AGFAAAEVVY

-357 LTEDDRLHVRTSTQT
+357 LTEDGRLHLRTSTQT

-384 GLPPAKV
+384 GLYPDKV
-391 HVYTERVG
+391 HVYAERVG
-399 GGFGAKQEVLCE
+399 GGFGAKQEMLCE

-417 TLDLRR
+417 ALDLRR

-442 PYKMR
+442 PYRMR
-447 VKLGATWDGTLTAM
+447 VKLGAKREGTLTAI

-495 KKADGYAVYTNTVP
+495 KKAHGYAVYTNTVP

-521 NFGVECAM
+521 SFGIECAM
-529 DELARKLE
+529 DELAGKLE
-537 VDPADLRRKNMI
+537 MDPVELRRKNMI
-549 RPGDTVLSIWNGP
+549 RPGDTILSIWNGP
-562 SDIVIG
+562 SDIVMG

-573 ECLDR
+573 ECLDQ

-592 EGNDWLEGKGIAISM
+592 EDDEWLEGKGIAISM
-607 LDCAPPTEHRSE
+607 LDCGPPTEHRSE

-626 DGRYHLAIGSTE
+626 DSRYHLAIGSAE
-638 FGNGTITVHRQI
+638 FGNGTLTVHRQI

-656 CGVERVLVTN
+656 CGVERILVTN

-680 STGLVIGG
+680 STGLVVGG
-688 AAVQKAATVLRDQL
+688 AAVQKAATALRDQL
-702 LQLASRYSGM
+702 RHLASRYTGR
-712 PLSRCILGDGAL
+712 PVKHCILGDGRVDCDGTAL
-724 KCEGIA
+724 A
-730 LSLTEI
+730 LTEI
-736 YERATADGIK
+736 YERASGDGVK
-746 LNAFRKAYASP
+746 LNAFRKAYATP
-757 RSVSFNVHGFRLAVH
+757 RSVSFNVHGFRLAVN

-793 NPLQCKGQIE
+793 NPLQCRGQIE

-811 WSMIENM
+811 WAMIENM
-818 FFDESGAV
+818 IIDERGAV

-851 TTDTVGPMGSKPMS
+851 TTDTVGPMGAKSMS

-891 PFTPPRLFEQLRTL
+891 PFTPPRLFEQMNSCFMRS
-905 QREAETGV
+905 
-913 AEPGVAGVTGVQEL
+913 
-927 QNAKLSGVEEGYVA
+927 LSGKSV
-941 LIEDE
+941 

>member
-1 MTFTVNGKMFDAV
+1 MTFTVNGTMFDAA

-64 GSHSVT
+64 GTHLVT

-82 PMQAQFLAA
+82 PMQTQFLAA
-91 QGFQCG
+91 QGYQCG

-110 SEEAKQELPRVL
+110 SEEAKRELPRVL

-135 EDAILGRRRVEADSP
+135 EDSILGRTRVEADSP

-157 LANPLGK
+157 LANPLGQ
-164 SIVTGQARYTADVV
+164 SIVTGQARYTGDVV
-178 MDGMLYI
+178 MEGMLYI

-195 RIKAIRKESA
+195 RIKAFRKESA
-205 MRVKGVLRVY
+205 MRVQGVHRVY
-215 TWEDVPRR
+215 TWEDVPRL
-223 LYSSATHEDFTVDP
+223 LYTSATHEDFNVDP

-242 LDNVVRFVGQRIAAV
+242 LDNVVRFIGQRVAAV
-257 VAESEGAAEEAAGLI
+257 VAESEAAAEEATDLI
-272 EVDYELLPAVLD
+272 EVDYEVLPAVLD
-284 PEAAMEPEAPA
+284 PEAAMEPGAPV

-304 RIEYPARN
+304 RIEHPGRN
-312 ILRSIHGENGNVE
+312 ILRAIHGENGNVE
-325 AGFAAADVVY
+325 EGYAAADVVY

-357 LTEDDRLHVRTSTQT
+357 LTEDGRLHLRTSTQT

-447 VKLGATWDGTLTAM
+447 VKLGAKWDGTLTAM
-461 YLRAVSN
+461 YLRAVAN

-495 KKADGYAVYTNTVP
+495 KKADGYSVYTNTVP

-521 NFGVECAM
+521 SFGIECAM

-537 VDPADLRRKNMI
+537 MDPVDLRRKNMI

-592 EGNDWLEGKGIAISM
+592 GGDDWLEGKGIAISM

-626 DGRYHLAIGSTE
+626 DGRYHLAIGSAE

-702 LQLASRYSGM
+702 LQLASRYTGI
-712 PLSRCILGDGAL
+712 PVSRCILGDGAL
-724 KCEGIA
+724 ECGA
-730 LSLTEI
+730 STLPLTEI
-736 YERATADGIK
+736 YVRATGDGIK

-757 RSVSFNVHGFRLAVH
+757 RSVSFNVHGFRLAVN

-793 NPLQCKGQIE
+793 NPLQCTGQIE
-803 GGVAQGIG
+803 GGIAQGIG

-818 FFDESGAV
+818 LFDESGAV

-851 TTDTVGPMGSKPMS
+851 TTDTVGPMGAKPMS

-891 PFTPPRLFEQLRTL
+891 PFTPPRLFEQMRA
-905 QREAETGV
+905 RSSGV
-913 AEPGVAGVTGVQEL
+913 AGVQEL
-927 QNAKLSGVEEGYVA
+927 QNAEL
-941 LIEDE
+941 LL

>member
-1 MTFTVNGKMFDAV
+1 MIFTVNGKRFDTA
-14 PRPGQCLRTF
+14 PWPGQCLRTF

-42 GACTVWLDGKPIH
+42 GACTVWLDGQPIH
-55 SCLFPAQRI
+55 SCLFPAQRV
-64 GSHSVT
+64 GGHAVT

-91 QGFQCG
+91 QGYQCG
-97 FCTAGMIMTAASL
+97 FCTAGMIMTAATL
-110 SEEAKQELPRVL
+110 SEAAKKELPRVL

-135 EDAILGRRRVEADSP
+135 EDSIRGVTKVEPDCP

-157 LANPLGK
+157 LANPLGQ
-164 SIVTGQARYTADVV
+164 SIVTGQARYAADVW
-178 MDGMLYI
+178 MEGMLHI

-195 RIKAIRKESA
+195 CIKAIRKKEA
-205 MRVKGVLRVY
+205 LRIKGVHRVY

-223 LYSSATHEDFTVDP
+223 LYTSATHEDFNVDP

-242 LDNVVRFVGQRIAAV
+242 LDNVVRFIGQRVAAV
-257 VAESEGAAEEAAGLI
+257 VAESEAAAEEGASLI
-272 EVDYELLPAVLD
+272 EVDYEILPAVFD
-284 PEAAMEPEAPA
+284 PEEAMKPGSPLV
-295 IHGEKGVES
+295 HGDKGVDS
-304 RIEYPARN
+304 RIQHPSRN
-312 ILRSIHGENGNVE
+312 ILREIHGENGNVE
-325 AGFAAADVVY
+325 AGFAAAHVVY

-350 THTAISY
+350 THTSIAY
-357 LTEDDRLHVRTSTQT
+357 LTADGRLHLRTSTQT

-384 GLPPAKV
+384 GLFPDKV

-399 GGFGAKQEVLCE
+399 GGFGAKQEMLCE
-411 ELCAFA
+411 DLCAFA

-429 TRSEQFIGATTRH
+429 TRSEQFISATTRH

-447 VKLGATWDGTLTAM
+447 VKLGAKRDGTLTAI

-521 NFGVECAM
+521 SFGIECAM
-529 DELARKLE
+529 DELARKLGT
-537 VDPADLRRKNMI
+537 DPVELRRKNMI

-573 ECLDR
+573 ECLIW
-578 TEHALASGRGKVKK
+578 TEQALASRRGKVKK
-592 EGNDWLEGKGIAISM
+592 EGDEWLEGKGIAISM

-626 DGRYHLAIGSTE
+626 DGRYHLAIGSAE
-638 FGNGTITVHRQI
+638 FGNGTLTVHRQI

-688 AAVQKAATVLRDQL
+688 AAVEKAATVLRDQL
-702 LQLASRYSGM
+702 RHLAARYAGR
-712 PLSRCILGDGAL
+712 PANCCILGDGIIDCHGVAL
-724 KCEGIA
+724 P
-730 LSLTEI
+730 LTEI
-736 YERATADGIK
+736 YERATGDGIK
-746 LNAFRKAYASP
+746 LNALRKAYASP
-757 RSVSFNVHGFRLAVH
+757 RSVSFNVQGFRIAVN
-772 RVTGEID
+772 RMTGEID

-793 NPLQCKGQIE
+793 NPLQCAGQVE
-803 GGVAQGIG
+803 GGIAQGIG
-811 WSMIENM
+811 WAMIENM
-818 FFDESGAV
+818 IIDSHGAV
-826 TNPTLRNYRIPAFA
+826 TNPILRNYRIPAFA
-840 DIPRTEVYFAT
+840 DIPRTEVYFAD
-851 TTDTVGPMGSKPMS
+851 TTDSVGPMGAKSMS

-874 AMANALADAT
+874 AMANALTDAT

-891 PFTPPRLFEQLRTL
+891 PFTPPRLIEQMRFL
-905 QREAETGV
+905 QPATPTTTPLPLAFV
-913 AEPGVAGVTGVQEL
+913 
-927 QNAKLSGVEEGYVA
+927 S
-941 LIEDE
+941 